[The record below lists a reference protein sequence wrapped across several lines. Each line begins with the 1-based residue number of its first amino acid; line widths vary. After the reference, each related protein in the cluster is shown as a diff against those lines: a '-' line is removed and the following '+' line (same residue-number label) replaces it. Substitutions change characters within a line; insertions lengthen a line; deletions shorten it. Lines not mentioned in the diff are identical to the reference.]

1 MKPDREIHSRA
12 FFIDG
17 IEPMKETREQILGK
31 AFDRHL
37 SVSAGAGSGKT
48 RVLVQRFIHILE
60 HHPGI
65 DLSSIVAITF
75 TRKAAAEMMK
85 RVMDAV
91 EVRLQDAIDNERIL
105 DVQMWSRIRQHISS
119 ARISTIDS
127 FCSQIVRN
135 FPLEAHVPHT
145 LIPLPKSKAAVM
157 RKQCIEDALIHF
169 LNGEH
174 PESELI
180 RRMFHAHHH
189 STITKALEYLMMK
202 GKLALSTLEEIVKN
216 EDDIIIQKSWNF
228 IRDEIG
234 ESFTIIFQAIDQLPG
249 YRNADFIAQEL
260 MNKWEE
266 LRVLKEDFTLGEF
279 DEKTLHF
286 LQLFELVNK
295 ELISKYMT
303 QKGETASQFKKY
315 SDQSIDEWIDEYF
328 PIISSLRKQV
338 EGLCIIGTIGLKH
351 GDSVVSAEKEA
362 LQFARLI
369 LEIALHATSS
379 FESQKR
385 NEGTLE
391 FSDIQTLAMELL
403 EHPEAGPKIR
413 SSIQFLMIDEFQDT
427 NAMQYELASRIV
439 RSLKE
444 EDEDHKVNLYI
455 VGDPKQSIYG
465 FRSADVRVFG
475 MATKDIQKANVNN
488 GKMNTSEELTED
500 EQKGMLSL
508 RVSFRLLPGIIAFV
522 NDLFSTLMGNVSI
535 DFEVAYEP
543 MIAGRNVSQE
553 LLESGEIG
561 SVTFLIHEVPKED
574 EKGMVDEAGLIASA
588 IKDIVQNKSRL
599 IWDSQKD
606 VDGKDSSYLRDAMYK
621 DCTVLYERRTMVNI
635 LMAALRAEGIPY
647 FTSGNKG
654 FYTSPAIVDIRN
666 YLTFL
671 SNPNDDLALASILI
685 SPFFS
690 VGDDALLAMRM
701 KYSDGSLWQNMVDY
715 IYEHDAA
722 NDIKKAYEILLGFR
736 DKAQT
741 MSLPILIHSMLEASH
756 WRNIVKRMDDG
767 EQWIVN
773 AEKLIGIAR
782 EFEQRGFR
790 HIHAFV
796 DELELSAEYDD
807 EPEAPIINSENAVNL
822 MTIHAS
828 KGLEFP
834 IVFLYDTNA
843 KERST
848 QPALYESEQFGIGLP
863 LIKEYRVAGSH
874 ETEPS
879 LLSLAITM
887 ERRSRLI
894 SEKKRLLY
902 VALTRAKDHV
912 YISTSYKQGKSFA
925 ERSMIHMI
933 SQYSSAFAS
942 LPSLDQGIYTFQTKL
957 IVQAD
962 EPEKEISIPIY
973 MQRTLNEVQ
982 SIQEVEK
989 KLYQTDLH
997 LFDKTKQEYKDE
1009 WYSISQF
1016 MMLEADEQEFRK
1028 KYVFGFPNAT
1038 IEHHAGFV
1046 NDEHHEDITSAQFG
1060 IMMHQALEHIQ
1071 KWVNEDDVNEDMI
1084 DSIIDTIIQNH
1095 MSHSVEK
1102 EEVKQRMRRL
1112 CHAIGTSNLIQ
1123 RHHSSLINVKT
1134 EYSLTIPIEDDFFC
1148 VIYDLMIENQ
1158 NGEWEIWDW
1167 KTNGCSTQEQVDIL
1181 TKRYTLQMRYYAYVL
1196 SLLKPGQFSYT
1207 ARLLFTNMI
1216 ATSTDESEW
1225 TRIIK
1230 VDLVD
1235 MPQIS
1240 EEIKSHISQ
1249 AKQSVLL

>member
-1 MKPDREIHSRA
+1 MKFIVGL
-12 FFIDG
+12 FFLDG
-17 IEPMKETREQILGK
+17 IETMKETREQVLGK

-75 TRKAAAEMMK
+75 TRKAAAEMLK

-91 EVRLQDAIDNERIL
+91 EVRLQDAISDERML
-105 DVQMWSRIRQHISS
+105 DVQMWARIRQHISS

-127 FCSQIVRN
+127 FCSQIVREY
-135 FPLEAHVPHT
+135 PLEANVPHT
-145 LIPLPKSKAAVM
+145 LTPLPKSKAVMM
-157 RKQCIEDALIHF
+157 RKECIEDALIHF
-169 LNGEH
+169 LNAEH
-174 PESELI
+174 PQSELI

-202 GKLALSTLEEIVKN
+202 GKLALTTLEDILKN
-216 EDDIIIQKSWNF
+216 EDDIIIQNAWKS

-234 ESFTIIFQAIDQLPG
+234 DSLSTIFQAVDQLPG
-249 YRNADFIAQEL
+249 YRNAEFIKQEL
-260 MNKWEE
+260 VNKWEE
-266 LRVLKEDFTLGEF
+266 LRVLKEDFTLGQF
-279 DEKTLHF
+279 DEKTMHF
-286 LQLFELVNK
+286 LQLFESTNK
-295 ELISKYMT
+295 DLIGKYIT
-303 QKGETASQFKKY
+303 QKGETAAQFKKY
-315 SDQSIDEWIDEYF
+315 SDQSIDEWINEYF
-328 PIISSLRKQV
+328 PIINSLRKQV

-351 GDSVVSAEKEA
+351 GNSVVSAEKEA

-385 NEGTLE
+385 KEGTLE

-488 GKMNTSEELTED
+488 GKMNTSDELTED

-522 NDLFSTLMGNVSI
+522 NDLFSRLMGNESI
-535 DFEVAYEP
+535 DYEVAYEP

-553 LLESGEIG
+553 LLDSGEIG
-561 SVTFLIHEVPKED
+561 SITFLIHEESKEEEQD
-574 EKGMVDEAGLIASA
+574 TVDEAGLIASA
-588 IKDIVQNKSRL
+588 IKDIVENKSRL

-606 VDGKDSSYLRDAMYK
+606 EDGKDIPYLREGMYK

-654 FYTSPAIVDIRN
+654 FYTSPSIVDIRN

-690 VGDDALLAMRM
+690 VSDDELFSIRM
-701 KYSDGSLWQNMVDY
+701 KYVDGGLWSNVVDY
-715 IYEHDAA
+715 VHEQDAVE
-722 NDIKKAYEILLGFR
+722 DVQKAYEILLGFR

-756 WRNIVKRMDDG
+756 WKNIVKRMDDG
-767 EQWIVN
+767 EQWIAN

-807 EPEAPIINSENAVNL
+807 EPEAPIINTENAVNL

-848 QPALYESEQFGIGLP
+848 QPALYESDQFGIGLP
-863 LIKEYRVAGSH
+863 LIKEYKVAGSH
-874 ETEPS
+874 ETEQS
-879 LLSLAITM
+879 LLSMAIGM
-887 ERRSRLI
+887 ERRSRLM

-912 YISTSYKQGKSFA
+912 FISTSHKQGKSFA
-925 ERSMIHMI
+925 ERSMIQMI
-933 SQYSSAFAS
+933 SQYSSAYAT
-942 LPSLDQGIYTFQTKL
+942 LPSLEQGSYSFQTTL
-957 IVQAD
+957 IVQDD
-962 EPEKEISIPIY
+962 ESEKEISIPIHI
-973 MQRTLNEVQ
+973 QRTLNEIQ
-982 SIQEVEK
+982 SMQKVEK
-989 KLYQTDLH
+989 KSYQSDLQ
-997 LFDKTKQEYKDE
+997 LFGKTQQEYKDE

-1046 NDEHHEDITSAQFG
+1046 NDEQHEDITSAQFG

-1071 KWVNEDDVNEDMI
+1071 KWGISTDVNEQMI
-1084 DSIIDTIIQNH
+1084 DSIIDDIIQNQ
-1095 MSHSVEK
+1095 MSHSLEK
-1102 EEVKQRMRRL
+1102 EEVKIRMRRL
-1112 CHAIGTSNLIQ
+1112 CHAIGTSNLMQ
-1123 RHHSSLINVKT
+1123 RHSFSINNAKT
-1134 EYSLTIPIEDDFFC
+1134 EYSLTIPVEEDFFC
-1148 VIYDLMIENQ
+1148 VIYDLLIENEK
-1158 NGEWEIWDW
+1158 GEWEIWDW

-1181 TKRYTLQMRYYAYVL
+1181 TERYALQMRYYAYVL
-1196 SLLKPGQFSYT
+1196 SLLKPGQQTYT
-1207 ARLLFTNMI
+1207 TRLLFTNMI
-1216 ATSTDESEW
+1216 AKSVDESEW
-1225 TRIIK
+1225 TRIIQI
-1230 VDLVD
+1230 DMVD
-1235 MPQIS
+1235 MPQIY
-1240 EEIKSHISQ
+1240 EEIKRHISQ

>member
-1 MKPDREIHSRA
+1 MKFIVGL
-12 FFIDG
+12 FFLDG
-17 IEPMKETREQILGK
+17 IETMKETREQILGK

-75 TRKAAAEMMK
+75 TRKAAAEMLK

-127 FCSQIVRN
+127 FCSQIVRE
-135 FPLEAHVPHT
+135 FPLEANVPHT
-145 LIPLPKSKAAVM
+145 LTPLPKSKAVMM

-169 LNGEH
+169 LNAEH
-174 PESELI
+174 PESDLI
-180 RRMFHAHHH
+180 RRMFNSHHH
-189 STITKALEYLMMK
+189 STITNALEYLMMK
-202 GKLALSTLEEIVKN
+202 GKLALTTLEEILKN
-216 EDDIIIQKSWNF
+216 DDDIIIQNAWKF
-228 IRDEIG
+228 IRNEIAD
-234 ESFTIIFQAIDQLPG
+234 SLTTLFQAVDQLPG
-249 YRNADFIAQEL
+249 YLNADFISQEL
-260 MNKWEE
+260 VNKWEE
-266 LRVLKEDFTLGEF
+266 LRVLKEDFTRGQF
-279 DEKTLHF
+279 DENTLHF
-286 LQLFELVNK
+286 LQLFETINK
-295 ELISKYMT
+295 ELIGKYIT
-303 QKGETASQFKKY
+303 QKGETSSLFRKY
-315 SDQSIDEWIDEYF
+315 SDHSIDAWKVEYV
-328 PIISSLRKQV
+328 PIINSLRKQV
-338 EGLCIIGTIGLKH
+338 EGLSIIGTIGLKY
-351 GDSVVSAEKEA
+351 GNTVLSAEEEA

-369 LEIALHATSS
+369 LDIALHATSS
-379 FESQKR
+379 FETQKR

-439 RSLKE
+439 RSLKD
-444 EDEDHKVNLYI
+444 EDDDHKVNLYI

-475 MATKDIQKANVNN
+475 MATKDIQKANINN
-488 GKMNTSEELTED
+488 GKINTNEELTED

-522 NDLFSTLMGNVSI
+522 NDLFSRLMGNESI
-535 DFEVAYEP
+535 DYEVAYEP

-561 SVTFLIHEVPKED
+561 SITFLLHEESKEEEQGMID
-574 EKGMVDEAGLIASA
+574 ESGLIASA
-588 IKDIVQNKSRL
+588 IKDIVENKSRM
-599 IWDSQKD
+599 IWDSQKGE
-606 VDGKDSSYLRDAMYK
+606 DGKDIPYLREAMYK

-690 VGDDALLAMRM
+690 VSDDELFSIRM
-701 KYSDGSLWQNMVDY
+701 KYVDGGLWSNVVDY
-715 IYEHDAA
+715 VHGQDAVE
-722 NDIKKAYEILLGFR
+722 NVQKAYEILLGFR

-767 EQWIVN
+767 EQWIAN

-807 EPEAPIINSENAVNL
+807 EPEAPIINTENAVNL

-848 QPALYESEQFGIGLP
+848 QPALYESDQFGIGLP
-863 LIKEYRVAGSH
+863 LIKEYKVAGSH
-874 ETEPS
+874 ETEQS
-879 LLSLAITM
+879 LLSMAIGM
-887 ERRSRLI
+887 ERRSRLM

-912 YISTSYKQGKSFA
+912 FISTSYKQGKSFA
-925 ERSMIHMI
+925 ERSMIQMI
-933 SQYSSAFAS
+933 SQYSSAYAT
-942 LPSLDQGIYTFQTKL
+942 LPSLEQGSYTFQTTL
-957 IVQAD
+957 IVQGD
-962 EPEKEISIPIY
+962 ESEKEISIPIHI
-973 MQRTLNEVQ
+973 QKTLNEIQ
-982 SIQEVEK
+982 SMQKVEK
-989 KLYQTDLH
+989 KSYQSDLQ
-997 LFDKTKQEYKDE
+997 LFGKTQQEYKDE

-1046 NDEHHEDITSAQFG
+1046 NDEQHEDITSAQFG

-1071 KWVNEDDVNEDMI
+1071 KWVNPNDVNEQMI
-1084 DSIIDTIIQNH
+1084 DSIIDDIIQNQ
-1095 MSHSVEK
+1095 MSHSLEK
-1102 EEVKQRMRRL
+1102 EGVKIRMRRL
-1112 CHAIGTSNLIQ
+1112 CHAIGTSDLMQ
-1123 RHHSSLINVKT
+1123 RHRFSISNAKT
-1134 EYSLTIPIEDDFFC
+1134 EYSLTIPVEEDFFC
-1148 VIYDLMIENQ
+1148 VIYDLLIENEK
-1158 NGEWEIWDW
+1158 GEWEIWDW

-1181 TKRYTLQMRYYAYVL
+1181 TERYALQMRYYAYVL
-1196 SLLKPGQFSYT
+1196 SLLKPGQQTYT
-1207 ARLLFTNMI
+1207 TRLLFTNMI
-1216 ATSTDESEW
+1216 AQSADESEW
-1225 TRIIK
+1225 TRSIQI
-1230 VDLVD
+1230 DMVD
-1235 MPQIS
+1235 MPQIY
-1240 EEIKSHISQ
+1240 EEIKRHISQ

>member
-1 MKPDREIHSRA
+1 MKFIVGL
-12 FFIDG
+12 FFLDG
-17 IEPMKETREQILGK
+17 IETMKETREQILGK

-127 FCSQIVRN
+127 FCSQIVRE
-135 FPLEAHVPHT
+135 FPLEANVPHT
-145 LIPLPKSKAAVM
+145 LSPLQKSKAVMM
-157 RKQCIEDALIHF
+157 RKQCIEDTLIHF
-169 LNGEH
+169 LNAEH
-174 PESELI
+174 PQSELI

-202 GKLALSTLEEIVKN
+202 GKLALATLEEILKN
-216 EDDIIIQKSWNF
+216 EDDIIIQNAWKS

-234 ESFTIIFQAIDQLPG
+234 DSLSTIFQAVDQLPG
-249 YRNADFIAQEL
+249 YRNADFIKQEL
-260 MNKWEE
+260 VYKWEE
-266 LRVLKEDFTLGEF
+266 LRVLKEDFTLGQF

-295 ELISKYMT
+295 ELISKYIT
-303 QKGETASQFKKY
+303 QKGETAVQFKKY

-338 EGLCIIGTIGLKH
+338 EGLCIIGRIGLKH
-351 GDSVVSAEKEA
+351 GNSVVSAEKEA

-488 GKMNTSEELTED
+488 GKMNTSDELTED

-522 NDLFSTLMGNVSI
+522 NDLFSRLMGNESI
-535 DFEVAYEP
+535 DYEVAYEP
-543 MIAGRNVSQE
+543 MIAGRNISQE

-561 SVTFLIHEVPKED
+561 SITFLIHEELKE
-574 EKGMVDEAGLIASA
+574 EESLVDEAGLITSA

-606 VDGKDSSYLRDAMYK
+606 EDGKDIPYLREGMYK

-690 VGDDALLAMRM
+690 VGDDALFAMRM
-701 KYSDGSLWQNMVDY
+701 KYTDGGLWQNMVDY
-715 IYEHDAA
+715 VHEHDAI
-722 NDIKKAYEILLGFR
+722 DDVKKAYEILLGFR

-767 EQWIVN
+767 EQWIAN
-773 AEKLIGIAR
+773 AEKLIVIAR

-848 QPALYESEQFGIGLP
+848 QPALYESDQFGIGLP

-874 ETEPS
+874 ETEQS
-879 LLSLAITM
+879 LLSMAIGM

-912 YISTSYKQGKSFA
+912 FISTSHRQGKSFA

-933 SQYSSAFAS
+933 SQYSSAYAT
-942 LPSLDQGIYTFQTKL
+942 LPSIEQGSYTFQTKL
-957 IVQAD
+957 IVQGD
-962 EPEKEISIPIY
+962 EQEKEISIPIHI
-973 MQRTLNEVQ
+973 QKTLNESQ
-982 SIQEVEK
+982 SMQEVEK
-989 KLYQTDLH
+989 KSYQGDLQ
-997 LFDKTKQEYKDE
+997 LFGTTKQEYKDE

-1046 NDEHHEDITSAQFG
+1046 NDENHEDITSAQFG

-1071 KWVNEDDVNEDMI
+1071 KWVNVADVNEVMI
-1084 DSIIDTIIQNH
+1084 DSIIDDIIQNH
-1095 MSHSVEK
+1095 MSYSLEK
-1102 EEVKQRMRRL
+1102 DMVKQRMRRL
-1112 CHAIGTSNLIQ
+1112 CHAIGTSNLMQ
-1123 RHHSSLINVKT
+1123 RHHTSLSNVKT

-1148 VIYDLMIENQ
+1148 VIYDLLIENE

-1167 KTNGCSTQEQVDIL
+1167 KTNGCSTQEQMDIL
-1181 TKRYTLQMRYYAYVL
+1181 TERYTLQMRYYAYVL
-1196 SLLKPGQFSYT
+1196 SLLKPGQFTYT
-1207 ARLLFTNMI
+1207 TRLLFTNMI
-1216 ATSTDESEW
+1216 AKSGDESEW
-1225 TRIIK
+1225 TRTIK
-1230 VDLVD
+1230 VDMVD
-1235 MPQIS
+1235 MPRIY
-1240 EEIKSHISQ
+1240 EEIKRHILQ

>member
-1 MKPDREIHSRA
+1 VKFIVGL
-12 FFIDG
+12 FFLDG
-17 IEPMKETREQILGK
+17 IETMKETREQILGK

-127 FCSQIVRN
+127 FCSQIVRE
-135 FPLEAHVPHT
+135 FPLEANVPHT
-145 LIPLPKSKAAVM
+145 LTPLQKSKAVMM
-157 RKQCIEDALIHF
+157 RKECIEDALIHF
-169 LNGEH
+169 LNAEH
-174 PESELI
+174 PQSELI

-202 GKLALSTLEEIVKN
+202 GKLALATLEEILKN
-216 EDDIIIQKSWNF
+216 EDDIIIQNAWKS

-234 ESFTIIFQAIDQLPG
+234 DSLSTLFQAIDQLPG
-249 YRNADFIAQEL
+249 YRNADFIKQEL
-260 MNKWEE
+260 VNKWEE
-266 LRVLKEDFTLGEF
+266 LRVLKEDFTLGQF

-295 ELISKYMT
+295 ELISKYIT
-303 QKGETASQFKKY
+303 QKGETATQFKKY

-338 EGLCIIGTIGLKH
+338 EGLRIIGTIGLKH

-362 LQFARLI
+362 LKFARLI

-522 NDLFSTLMGNVSI
+522 NDLFSRLMGNESI
-535 DFEVAYEP
+535 DYEVAYEP
-543 MIAGRNVSQE
+543 MIAGRNISQE

-561 SVTFLIHEVPKED
+561 SITFLIHEASKE
-574 EKGMVDEAGLIASA
+574 EESLVDEAGLIASA

-606 VDGKDSSYLRDAMYK
+606 EDGKDIPFLREGMYK

-690 VGDDALLAMRM
+690 VGDDALFAMRM
-701 KYSDGSLWQNMVDY
+701 KYTDGGLWQNMVDY
-715 IYEHDAA
+715 VHEHDAMDA
-722 NDIKKAYEILLGFR
+722 VKKAYEILLGFR

-767 EQWIVN
+767 EQWIAN

-848 QPALYESEQFGIGLP
+848 QPALYESDQFGIGLP

-874 ETEPS
+874 ETEQS
-879 LLSLAITM
+879 LLSMAIGM

-912 YISTSYKQGKSFA
+912 FISTSHKQGKSFA

-933 SQYSSAFAS
+933 SQYSSAYAI
-942 LPSLDQGIYTFQTKL
+942 LPSYEQGSYTFQTKL
-957 IVQAD
+957 IIQGD
-962 EPEKEISIPIY
+962 EQEKEISIPIHI
-973 MQRTLNEVQ
+973 QKTLNESQ
-982 SIQEVEK
+982 SMEEVEK
-989 KLYQTDLH
+989 KSYQGNLQ
-997 LFDKTKQEYKDE
+997 LFEKTKQEYKDE

-1046 NDEHHEDITSAQFG
+1046 NDENHEDITSAQFG

-1071 KWVNEDDVNEDMI
+1071 NWVNAAGVNEDMI
-1084 DSIIDTIIQNH
+1084 DSIIDDIIHNH
-1095 MSHSVEK
+1095 MSHSLEK
-1102 EEVKQRMRRL
+1102 DEVKQRMRRL
-1112 CHAIGTSNLIQ
+1112 CHAIGTSNLMQ
-1123 RHHSSLINVKT
+1123 RHQTSLINAKT
-1134 EYSLTIPIEDDFFC
+1134 EYSLTIPVEDDFFG
-1148 VIYDLMIENQ
+1148 VIYDLLIENE
-1158 NGEWEIWDW
+1158 NGELEIWDW
-1167 KTNGCSTQEQVDIL
+1167 KTNGCSTQEQMDIL
-1181 TKRYTLQMRYYAYVL
+1181 TERYTLQMRYYAYVL
-1196 SLLKPGQFSYT
+1196 SLLKPGQFTYT
-1207 ARLLFTNMI
+1207 TRLLFTNMI
-1216 ATSTDESEW
+1216 TKSGDESEW
-1225 TRIIK
+1225 TRTIK
-1230 VDLVD
+1230 VDMVD
-1235 MPQIS
+1235 MPRIY

>member
-1 MKPDREIHSRA
+1 
-12 FFIDG
+12 
-17 IEPMKETREQILGK
+17 MKETREQILGK

-127 FCSQIVRN
+127 FCSQIVRE
-135 FPLEAHVPHT
+135 FPLEANVPHT
-145 LIPLPKSKAAVM
+145 LTPLQKSKAVMM

-169 LNGEH
+169 LNAEH
-174 PESELI
+174 PQSELI

-202 GKLALSTLEEIVKN
+202 GKLALATLEEILKN
-216 EDDIIIQKSWNF
+216 EDDIIIQNAWKS

-234 ESFTIIFQAIDQLPG
+234 DSLSTLFQAIDQLPG
-249 YRNADFIAQEL
+249 YRNADFIKQEL
-260 MNKWEE
+260 VNKWEE
-266 LRVLKEDFTLGEF
+266 LRVLKEDFTLGQF

-295 ELISKYMT
+295 ELISKYIT
-303 QKGETASQFKKY
+303 QKGQTANHFRKY
-315 SDQSIDEWIDEYF
+315 SDQSIDDWIDEYF

-338 EGLCIIGTIGLKH
+338 EGLRIIGTIGLKH

-522 NDLFSTLMGNVSI
+522 NDLFSRLMGNESI
-535 DFEVAYEP
+535 DYEVAYEP
-543 MIAGRNVSQE
+543 MIAGRNISQE

-561 SVTFLIHEVPKED
+561 SITFLIHEASKE
-574 EKGMVDEAGLIASA
+574 EESLVDEAGLIASA

-606 VDGKDSSYLRDAMYK
+606 EDGKDIPYLREGMYK
-621 DCTVLYERRTMVNI
+621 DSTVLYERRTMVNI

-690 VGDDALLAMRM
+690 VGDDALFAMRM
-701 KYSDGSLWQNMVDY
+701 KYTDGGLWQNMVDY
-715 IYEHDAA
+715 VHEHDAI
-722 NDIKKAYEILLGFR
+722 DDVKKAYEILLGFR

-767 EQWIVN
+767 EQWIAN

-848 QPALYESEQFGIGLP
+848 QPALYESDQFGIGLP

-874 ETEPS
+874 ETEQS
-879 LLSLAITM
+879 LLSMAIGM

-912 YISTSYKQGKSFA
+912 FISTSHKQGKSFA

-933 SQYSSAFAS
+933 SQYSSAYAT
-942 LPSLDQGIYTFQTKL
+942 LPSIEQGSYTFQTKL
-957 IVQAD
+957 IIQGD
-962 EPEKEISIPIY
+962 EQEKEISIPVHI
-973 MQRTLNEVQ
+973 QKTLNESQ
-982 SIQEVEK
+982 SMQEVEK
-989 KLYQTDLH
+989 KSYQGDLQ
-997 LFDKTKQEYKDE
+997 LFEKTKQEYKDE

-1046 NDEHHEDITSAQFG
+1046 NDENHEDITSAQFG

-1071 KWVNEDDVNEDMI
+1071 KWVNVADVNEDMI
-1084 DSIIDTIIQNH
+1084 DSIIDDIIHNH
-1095 MSHSVEK
+1095 MSHSLEK
-1102 EEVKQRMRRL
+1102 DEVKQRMRRL
-1112 CHAIGTSNLIQ
+1112 CHEIGTSNLMQ
-1123 RHHSSLINVKT
+1123 RHQTSLINAKT
-1134 EYSLTIPIEDDFFC
+1134 EYSLTIPVEDDFFG
-1148 VIYDLMIENQ
+1148 VIYDLLIENE
-1158 NGEWEIWDW
+1158 NGELEIWDW
-1167 KTNGCSTQEQVDIL
+1167 KTNGCSTQEQMDIL
-1181 TKRYTLQMRYYAYVL
+1181 TERYTLQMRYYAYVL
-1196 SLLKPGQFSYT
+1196 SLLKPGQFTYT
-1207 ARLLFTNMI
+1207 TRLLFTNMI
-1216 ATSTDESEW
+1216 TKSGDESEW
-1225 TRIIK
+1225 TRTIK
-1230 VDLVD
+1230 VDMVD
-1235 MPQIS
+1235 MPRIY
-1240 EEIKSHISQ
+1240 EEIKRHILQ

>member
-1 MKPDREIHSRA
+1 MKFIVGL
-12 FFIDG
+12 FFSDG
-17 IEPMKETREQILGK
+17 IETMKETREQVLGK

-75 TRKAAAEMMK
+75 TRKAAAEMLK

-91 EVRLQDAIDNERIL
+91 EVRLQDAISDERML
-105 DVQMWSRIRQHISS
+105 DVQMWARIRQHISS

-127 FCSQIVRN
+127 FCSQIVREY
-135 FPLEAHVPHT
+135 PLEANVPHT
-145 LIPLPKSKAAVM
+145 LTPLPKSKAVMM
-157 RKQCIEDALIHF
+157 RKECIEDALVHF
-169 LNGEH
+169 LNAEH
-174 PESELI
+174 PQSELI

-202 GKLALSTLEEIVKN
+202 GKLALTTLEDILKN
-216 EDDIIIQKSWNF
+216 EDDIIIQNAWKS

-234 ESFTIIFQAIDQLPG
+234 DSLSTIFQAVDQLPG
-249 YRNADFIAQEL
+249 YRNAEFIKQEL
-260 MNKWEE
+260 VNKWEE
-266 LRVLKEDFTLGEF
+266 LRVLKEDFTLGQF
-279 DEKTLHF
+279 DEKTMHF
-286 LQLFELVNK
+286 LQLFESTNK
-295 ELISKYMT
+295 DLIGKYIT
-303 QKGETASQFKKY
+303 QKGETAAQFKKY
-315 SDQSIDEWIDEYF
+315 SDQSIDEWINEYF
-328 PIISSLRKQV
+328 PIINSLRKQV

-351 GDSVVSAEKEA
+351 GNSVVSAEKEA

-385 NEGTLE
+385 KEGTLE

-488 GKMNTSEELTED
+488 GKMNTSDELTED

-522 NDLFSTLMGNVSI
+522 NDLFSRLMGNESI
-535 DFEVAYEP
+535 DYEVAYEP

-553 LLESGEIG
+553 LLDSGEIG
-561 SVTFLIHEVPKED
+561 SITFLIHEESKEEEQD
-574 EKGMVDEAGLIASA
+574 TVDEAGLIASA
-588 IKDIVQNKSRL
+588 IKDIVENKSRL

-606 VDGKDSSYLRDAMYK
+606 EDGKDIPYLREGMYK

-654 FYTSPAIVDIRN
+654 FYTSPSIVDIRN

-690 VGDDALLAMRM
+690 VGDDALFAMRM

-715 IYEHDAA
+715 VYEHDAM
-722 NDIKKAYEILLGFR
+722 DDVKKAYEILLGFR

-767 EQWIVN
+767 EQWIAN

-848 QPALYESEQFGIGLP
+848 QPALYESDQFGIGLP

-874 ETEPS
+874 ETEQS
-879 LLSLAITM
+879 LLSMAIGM

-912 YISTSYKQGKSFA
+912 FISTSHKQGKSFA

-933 SQYSSAFAS
+933 SQYSSAYAT
-942 LPSLDQGIYTFQTKL
+942 LPSYEQGSYTFQTKL
-957 IVQAD
+957 IIQGD
-962 EPEKEISIPIY
+962 EQEKEISIPIHI
-973 MQRTLNEVQ
+973 QKTLNESQ

-989 KLYQTDLH
+989 KSYQGNLQ
-997 LFDKTKQEYKDE
+997 LFEKTKQEYKDE

-1028 KYVFGFPNAT
+1028 KYVFGFPNAR

-1046 NDEHHEDITSAQFG
+1046 NDENHEDITSAQFG

-1071 KWVNEDDVNEDMI
+1071 KWVNSNGVNEQMI
-1084 DSIIDTIIQNH
+1084 DSITDDIIHNH
-1095 MSHSVEK
+1095 ISHSLEK
-1102 EEVKQRMRRL
+1102 DEVKQRMQRL
-1112 CHAIGTSNLIQ
+1112 CHSIGNSNLLQ
-1123 RHHSSLINVKT
+1123 RHHSSFINSKT
-1134 EYSLTIPIEDDFFC
+1134 EYSLTIPVEDDFFG
-1148 VIYDLMIENQ
+1148 VIYDLLIENEK
-1158 NGEWEIWDW
+1158 GEWEIWDW

-1181 TKRYTLQMRYYAYVL
+1181 MERYALQMRYYAYVL
-1196 SLLKPGQFSYT
+1196 SLLKPGQFTYT
-1207 ARLLFTNMI
+1207 TRLLFTNMI
-1216 ATSTDESEW
+1216 AKSADESEW
-1225 TRIIK
+1225 TRIFKI
-1230 VDLVD
+1230 DIED
-1235 MPQIS
+1235 MPKIY
-1240 EEIKSHISQ
+1240 EEIKKHISQ

>member
-1 MKPDREIHSRA
+1 
-12 FFIDG
+12 
-17 IEPMKETREQILGK
+17 MKETREQVLGK

-105 DVQMWSRIRQHISS
+105 DVQMWARIRQHISS

-127 FCSQIVRN
+127 FCSQIVREY
-135 FPLEAHVPHT
+135 PLEANVPHT
-145 LIPLPKSKAAVM
+145 LTPLPKSKAVMM
-157 RKQCIEDALIHF
+157 RKECIEEALIHF
-169 LNGEH
+169 LNEEH
-174 PESELI
+174 PQSELI

-202 GKLALSTLEEIVKN
+202 GKLALTTLEEILKN
-216 EDDIIIQKSWNF
+216 EDDIIIQNAWKS

-234 ESFTIIFQAIDQLPG
+234 DSLSTIFQAIDQLPG
-249 YRNADFIAQEL
+249 YRNADFIKQEL
-260 MNKWEE
+260 VNKWEE
-266 LRVLKEDFTLGEF
+266 LRVLKDDFTLGQF

-286 LQLFELVNK
+286 LQLFVSINK
-295 ELISKYMT
+295 ELISKYIT
-303 QKGETASQFKKY
+303 QKGETAAQFKKY
-315 SDQSIDEWIDEYF
+315 SDQSIDEWINEYF

-338 EGLCIIGTIGLKH
+338 EGLCIIGTVGLKH

-369 LEIALHATSS
+369 LEIAMHATSS

-522 NDLFSTLMGNVSI
+522 NDLFSRLMGNESI
-535 DFEVAYEP
+535 DYEVAYEP

-561 SVTFLIHEVPKED
+561 SITFLIHEESKEEEQD
-574 EKGMVDEAGLIASA
+574 MVDEAGLIASA

-606 VDGKDSSYLRDAMYK
+606 EDGKEIPYLREGMYK

-690 VGDDALLAMRM
+690 VGDDALFAMRM
-701 KYSDGSLWQNMVDY
+701 KYSDGGLWQNMIEYVH
-715 IYEHDAA
+715 EHDAI
-722 NDIKKAYEILLGFR
+722 DDVKKAYEILLGFR

-767 EQWIVN
+767 EQWIAN

-848 QPALYESEQFGIGLP
+848 QPALYESDQFGIGLP

-874 ETEPS
+874 ETEQS
-879 LLSLAITM
+879 LLSMAIGM

-912 YISTSYKQGKSFA
+912 FISTSHKQGKSFA

-933 SQYSSAFAS
+933 SQYSSAYAT
-942 LPSLDQGIYTFQTKL
+942 LPSIEQGSYTFQTKL
-957 IVQAD
+957 IIQGD
-962 EPEKEISIPIY
+962 EQEKEISIPIHI
-973 MQRTLNEVQ
+973 QKTLNESQ
-982 SIQEVEK
+982 SMQEVEK
-989 KLYQTDLH
+989 KSYQGDLQ
-997 LFDKTKQEYKDE
+997 LFGKTKQEYKDE

-1016 MMLEADEQEFRK
+1016 MMLESDEQEFRK

-1046 NDEHHEDITSAQFG
+1046 NDENHEDITSAQFG

-1071 KWVNEDDVNEDMI
+1071 KWVNVADVNEVMI
-1084 DSIIDTIIQNH
+1084 DSIIDDIIQNH
-1095 MSHSVEK
+1095 MSHSLEK
-1102 EEVKQRMRRL
+1102 DEVKQRMRRL
-1112 CHAIGTSNLIQ
+1112 CHAIGTSNLMQ
-1123 RHHSSLINVKT
+1123 RHHTSLINIKT

-1148 VIYDLMIENQ
+1148 VIYDLLIENE

-1167 KTNGCSTQEQVDIL
+1167 KTNGCSTQEQMDIL
-1181 TKRYTLQMRYYAYVL
+1181 AERYTLQMRYYAYVL
-1196 SLLKPGQFSYT
+1196 SLLKPGQFTYT
-1207 ARLLFTNMI
+1207 TRLLFTNMI
-1216 ATSTDESEW
+1216 AKSADESEW
-1225 TRIIK
+1225 TKTIK
-1230 VDLVD
+1230 VDMVD
-1235 MPQIS
+1235 MPRIY
-1240 EEIKSHISQ
+1240 EEIRRHILQ

>member
-189 STITKALEYLMMK
+189 STITKALEYLMIK

-249 YRNADFIAQEL
+249 YRDADFITQEL
-260 MNKWEE
+260 VNKWEE
-266 LRVLKEDFTLGEF
+266 LRVLKEDFTIGEF

-286 LQLFELVNK
+286 LQLFESTNK
-295 ELISKYMT
+295 ELIGKYIT
-303 QKGETASQFKKY
+303 QKGETAVQFKKY
-315 SDQSIDEWIDEYF
+315 SDQSLDEWIHTF
-328 PIISSLRKQV
+328 SPIIQSLRKQV
-338 EGLCIIGTIGLKH
+338 TGLCIIGRIGLKH
-351 GDSVVSAEKEA
+351 GNSVVSAEKEA

-369 LEIALHATSS
+369 LDIAQHATSS

-522 NDLFSTLMGNVSI
+522 NDLFSTLMGNISI
-535 DFEVAYEP
+535 DYEVAYEP

-561 SVTFLIHEVPKED
+561 SITFLIHEVPKEEEQD
-574 EKGMVDEAGLIASA
+574 MVDEAGLIASA

-606 VDGKDSSYLRDAMYK
+606 EDGKDIPYLREGMYK

-701 KYSDGSLWQNMVDY
+701 KYTDGGLWQNMVDY
-715 IYEHDAA
+715 VHEHDAI
-722 NDIKKAYEILLGFR
+722 DDVKKAYEILLGFR

-767 EQWIVN
+767 EQWIAN

-1071 KWVNEDDVNEDMI
+1071 KWVNEDDVNEGMI

-1112 CHAIGTSNLIQ
+1112 CHAIGISNLIQ

-1181 TKRYTLQMRYYAYVL
+1181 TERYTLQMRYYAYVL

-1225 TRIIK
+1225 TRTIK

>member
-1 MKPDREIHSRA
+1 MKFIVGL
-12 FFIDG
+12 FFLDG
-17 IEPMKETREQILGK
+17 IETMKETREQVLGK

-105 DVQMWSRIRQHISS
+105 DVQMWARIRQHISS

-127 FCSQIVRN
+127 FCSQIVRE
-135 FPLEAHVPHT
+135 FPLEANVPHT
-145 LIPLPKSKAAVM
+145 LTPLPKSKAVMM
-157 RKQCIEDALIHF
+157 RKECIEDALIHF
-169 LNGEH
+169 LNAEH
-174 PESELI
+174 PQSELI

-202 GKLALSTLEEIVKN
+202 GKLALTTLQEILKN
-216 EDDIIIQKSWNF
+216 EDDIIIQNAWKS

-234 ESFTIIFQAIDQLPG
+234 DSLSTIFQAIDQLPG
-249 YRNADFIAQEL
+249 YRNADFIKQEL
-260 MNKWEE
+260 VNKWEE
-266 LRVLKEDFTLGEF
+266 LRVLKDDFTLGQF

-286 LQLFELVNK
+286 LQLFVSINK
-295 ELISKYMT
+295 ELISKYIT
-303 QKGETASQFKKY
+303 QKGETAAQFKKY
-315 SDQSIDEWIDEYF
+315 SDQSIDEWINEYF

-338 EGLCIIGTIGLKH
+338 EGLCIIGTVGLKH

-369 LEIALHATSS
+369 LEIAMHATSS

-522 NDLFSTLMGNVSI
+522 NDLFSRLMGNESI
-535 DFEVAYEP
+535 DYEVAYEP

-561 SVTFLIHEVPKED
+561 SITFLIHEESKEEEQD
-574 EKGMVDEAGLIASA
+574 MVDEAGLIASA

-606 VDGKDSSYLRDAMYK
+606 EDGKEIPYLREGMYK

-690 VGDDALLAMRM
+690 VGDDALFAMRM

-715 IYEHDAA
+715 VHEHDAMDA
-722 NDIKKAYEILLGFR
+722 VKKAYEILLGFR

-767 EQWIVN
+767 EQWIAN

-848 QPALYESEQFGIGLP
+848 QPALYESDQFGIGLP

-874 ETEPS
+874 ETEQS
-879 LLSLAITM
+879 LLSMAIGM

-912 YISTSYKQGKSFA
+912 FISTSHKQGKSFA
-925 ERSMIHMI
+925 ERSMIQMI
-933 SQYSSAFAS
+933 SQYSSAYAT
-942 LPSLDQGIYTFQTKL
+942 LPSIEQGSYTFQTKL
-957 IVQAD
+957 IIQGD
-962 EPEKEISIPIY
+962 EQEKEISIPIHI
-973 MQRTLNEVQ
+973 QRTLNESQ
-982 SIQEVEK
+982 SMQEVEK
-989 KLYQTDLH
+989 QSYQSNLQ
-997 LFDKTKQEYKDE
+997 LFEKTKQEYKDE

-1028 KYVFGFPNAT
+1028 KYVFGFPNAR

-1046 NDEHHEDITSAQFG
+1046 NDENHEDITSAQFG

-1071 KWVNEDDVNEDMI
+1071 KWVNVADVNEVMI
-1084 DSIIDTIIQNH
+1084 DSIIDDIIQNH
-1095 MSHSVEK
+1095 MSHSLEK
-1102 EEVKQRMRRL
+1102 DEVKQRMRRL
-1112 CHAIGTSNLIQ
+1112 CHAIGTSNHMQ
-1123 RHHSSLINVKT
+1123 RHHTSLINIKT

-1148 VIYDLMIENQ
+1148 VIYDLLIENE

-1167 KTNGCSTQEQVDIL
+1167 KTNGCSTQEQMDIL
-1181 TKRYTLQMRYYAYVL
+1181 TERYTLQMRYYAYVL
-1196 SLLKPGQFSYT
+1196 SLLKPGQFTYT
-1207 ARLLFTNMI
+1207 TRLLFTNMI
-1216 ATSTDESEW
+1216 AKSADESEW
-1225 TRIIK
+1225 TKTIK
-1230 VDLVD
+1230 VDMVD
-1235 MPQIS
+1235 MPRIY
-1240 EEIKSHISQ
+1240 EEIRRHILQ

>member
-1 MKPDREIHSRA
+1 MKFIVGL
-12 FFIDG
+12 FFLDG
-17 IEPMKETREQILGK
+17 IETMKETREQVLGK

-105 DVQMWSRIRQHISS
+105 DVQMWARIRQHISS

-127 FCSQIVRN
+127 FCSQIVREY
-135 FPLEAHVPHT
+135 PLEANVPHT
-145 LIPLPKSKAAVM
+145 LTPLPKSKAVMM
-157 RKQCIEDALIHF
+157 RKECIEDALIHF
-169 LNGEH
+169 LNAEH
-174 PESELI
+174 PQSELI

-202 GKLALSTLEEIVKN
+202 GKLALTTLQEILKN
-216 EDDIIIQKSWNF
+216 EDDIIIQNAWKS

-234 ESFTIIFQAIDQLPG
+234 DSLSTIFQAIDQLPG
-249 YRNADFIAQEL
+249 YRNADFIKQEL
-260 MNKWEE
+260 VNKWEE
-266 LRVLKEDFTLGEF
+266 LRVLKDDFTLGQF

-286 LQLFELVNK
+286 LQLFVSINK
-295 ELISKYMT
+295 ELISKYIT
-303 QKGETASQFKKY
+303 QKGETAAQFKKY
-315 SDQSIDEWIDEYF
+315 SDQSIDEWINEYF

-338 EGLCIIGTIGLKH
+338 EGLCIIGTVGLKH

-369 LEIALHATSS
+369 LEIAMHATSS

-522 NDLFSTLMGNVSI
+522 NDLFSRLMGNESI
-535 DFEVAYEP
+535 DYEVAYEP

-561 SVTFLIHEVPKED
+561 SITFLIHEESKEEEQD
-574 EKGMVDEAGLIASA
+574 MVDEAGLIASA

-606 VDGKDSSYLRDAMYK
+606 EDGKEIPYLREGMYK

-690 VGDDALLAMRM
+690 VGDDALFAMRM

-715 IYEHDAA
+715 VHEHDAMDA
-722 NDIKKAYEILLGFR
+722 VKKAYEILLGFR

-767 EQWIVN
+767 EQWIAN

-848 QPALYESEQFGIGLP
+848 QPALYESDQFGIGLP

-874 ETEPS
+874 ETEQS
-879 LLSLAITM
+879 LLSMAIGM

-912 YISTSYKQGKSFA
+912 FISTSHKQGKSFA
-925 ERSMIHMI
+925 ERSMIQMI
-933 SQYSSAFAS
+933 SQYSSAYAT
-942 LPSLDQGIYTFQTKL
+942 LPSIEQGSYTFQTKL
-957 IVQAD
+957 IIQGD
-962 EPEKEISIPIY
+962 EQEKEISIPIHI
-973 MQRTLNEVQ
+973 QRTLNESQ
-982 SIQEVEK
+982 SMQEVEK
-989 KLYQTDLH
+989 QSYQSNLQ
-997 LFDKTKQEYKDE
+997 LFEKTKQEYKDE

-1028 KYVFGFPNAT
+1028 KYVFGFPNAR

-1046 NDEHHEDITSAQFG
+1046 NDENHEDITSAQFG

-1071 KWVNEDDVNEDMI
+1071 KWVNAAGVNEDMI
-1084 DSIIDTIIQNH
+1084 DSIIDDIIQNH
-1095 MSHSVEK
+1095 MSHSLEK
-1102 EEVKQRMRRL
+1102 DEVKQRMRRL
-1112 CHAIGTSNLIQ
+1112 CHAIGTSNHMQ
-1123 RHHSSLINVKT
+1123 RHHTSLINIKT

-1148 VIYDLMIENQ
+1148 VIYDLLIENE

-1167 KTNGCSTQEQVDIL
+1167 KTNGCSTQEQMDIL
-1181 TKRYTLQMRYYAYVL
+1181 TERYTLQMRYYAYVL
-1196 SLLKPGQFSYT
+1196 SLLKPGQFTYT
-1207 ARLLFTNMI
+1207 TRLLFTNMI
-1216 ATSTDESEW
+1216 AKSADESEW
-1225 TRIIK
+1225 TKTIK
-1230 VDLVD
+1230 VDMVD
-1235 MPQIS
+1235 MPRIY
-1240 EEIKSHISQ
+1240 EEIRRHILQ

>member
-1 MKPDREIHSRA
+1 
-12 FFIDG
+12 
-17 IEPMKETREQILGK
+17 MKETREQILGK

-127 FCSQIVRN
+127 FCSQIVRE
-135 FPLEAHVPHT
+135 FPLEANVPHT
-145 LIPLPKSKAAVM
+145 LTPLQKSKAVMM
-157 RKQCIEDALIHF
+157 RKECIEDALIHF
-169 LNGEH
+169 LNAEH
-174 PESELI
+174 PQSELI

-202 GKLALSTLEEIVKN
+202 GKLALATLEEILKN
-216 EDDIIIQKSWNF
+216 EDDIIIQNAWKS
-228 IRDEIG
+228 IRDEIDD
-234 ESFTIIFQAIDQLPG
+234 SLSTIFQAVDQLPG
-249 YRNADFIAQEL
+249 YSNADFIKQEL
-260 MNKWEE
+260 VNKWEE
-266 LRVLKEDFTLGEF
+266 LRVLKEDFTLGQF

-286 LQLFELVNK
+286 LQLFESINK
-295 ELISKYMT
+295 ELISKYIT
-303 QKGETASQFKKY
+303 QKGETAVQFKKY

-328 PIISSLRKQV
+328 PIINSLRKQV

-522 NDLFSTLMGNVSI
+522 NDLFSRLMGNESI
-535 DFEVAYEP
+535 DYEVAYEP

-553 LLESGEIG
+553 LLDSGEIG
-561 SVTFLIHEVPKED
+561 SITFLIHEESKEEEQD
-574 EKGMVDEAGLIASA
+574 TVDEAGLIASA

-606 VDGKDSSYLRDAMYK
+606 EDGKDIPFLREGMYK

-690 VGDDALLAMRM
+690 VGDDALFAMRM
-701 KYSDGSLWQNMVDY
+701 KYSDGGLWQNMVDY
-715 IYEHDAA
+715 VHEHDAI
-722 NDIKKAYEILLGFR
+722 DDVKKAYEILLGFR

-767 EQWIVN
+767 EQWIAN

-848 QPALYESEQFGIGLP
+848 QPALYESDQFGIGLP

-874 ETEPS
+874 ETEQS
-879 LLSLAITM
+879 LLSMAIGM

-912 YISTSYKQGKSFA
+912 FISTSHKQGKSFA

-933 SQYSSAFAS
+933 SQYSSAYAT
-942 LPSLDQGIYTFQTKL
+942 LPSIEQGSYTFQTKL
-957 IVQAD
+957 IVQGD
-962 EPEKEISIPIY
+962 EQEKEISIPIHI
-973 MQRTLNEVQ
+973 QKTLNESQ
-982 SIQEVEK
+982 SMQEVEK
-989 KLYQTDLH
+989 KSYQGDLQ
-997 LFDKTKQEYKDE
+997 LFGTTKQEYKDE

-1046 NDEHHEDITSAQFG
+1046 NDENHEDITSAQFG

-1071 KWVNEDDVNEDMI
+1071 KWVNVADVNEDMI
-1084 DSIIDTIIQNH
+1084 DSIIDDIIRNH
-1095 MSHSVEK
+1095 MSHSLEK
-1102 EEVKQRMRRL
+1102 DVVKQRMRRL
-1112 CHAIGTSNLIQ
+1112 CHAIGTSNLMQ
-1123 RHHSSLINVKT
+1123 RHHTSLINVKT

-1148 VIYDLMIENQ
+1148 VIYDLLIENE

-1167 KTNGCSTQEQVDIL
+1167 KTNGCSTQEQMDIL
-1181 TKRYTLQMRYYAYVL
+1181 TERYTLQMRYYAYVL
-1196 SLLKPGQFSYT
+1196 SLLKPGQFTYT
-1207 ARLLFTNMI
+1207 TRLLFTNMI
-1216 ATSTDESEW
+1216 AKSADESEW
-1225 TRIIK
+1225 TRTIK
-1230 VDLVD
+1230 VDMVN
-1235 MPQIS
+1235 MPRIY
-1240 EEIKSHISQ
+1240 EEIKRHILQ

>member
-1 MKPDREIHSRA
+1 MKFIVGL
-12 FFIDG
+12 FFLDG
-17 IEPMKETREQILGK
+17 IETMKETREQILGK

-105 DVQMWSRIRQHISS
+105 DVQIWSRIRQHISS

-127 FCSQIVRN
+127 FCSQIVRE
-135 FPLEAHVPHT
+135 FPLEANVPHT
-145 LIPLPKSKAAVM
+145 LTPLQKSKAVMM
-157 RKQCIEDALIHF
+157 RKQCIEDTLIQF
-169 LNGEH
+169 LNAEH
-174 PESELI
+174 PQSELI

-202 GKLALSTLEEIVKN
+202 GKLALATLEEILKN
-216 EDDIIIQKSWNF
+216 EDDIIIQNAWKS

-234 ESFTIIFQAIDQLPG
+234 DSLSTIFQAVDQLPG
-249 YRNADFIAQEL
+249 YRNADFIKQEL
-260 MNKWEE
+260 VYKWEE
-266 LRVLKEDFTLGEF
+266 LRVLKEDFTLGQF

-295 ELISKYMT
+295 ELISKYIT
-303 QKGETASQFKKY
+303 QKGETAVQFKKY

-338 EGLCIIGTIGLKH
+338 EGLRIIGTIGLKH

-488 GKMNTSEELTED
+488 GKMNTSDELTED

-522 NDLFSTLMGNVSI
+522 NDLFSRLMGNESI
-535 DFEVAYEP
+535 DYEVAYEP
-543 MIAGRNVSQE
+543 MIAGRNISQE

-561 SVTFLIHEVPKED
+561 SITFLIHEELKE
-574 EKGMVDEAGLIASA
+574 EESLVDEAGLIASA

-606 VDGKDSSYLRDAMYK
+606 EDGKDIPYLREGLYK

-690 VGDDALLAMRM
+690 VGDDALFAMRM
-701 KYSDGSLWQNMVDY
+701 KYTDGGLWQNMVDY
-715 IYEHDAA
+715 VHEHDAI
-722 NDIKKAYEILLGFR
+722 DDVKKAYEILLGFR

-767 EQWIVN
+767 EQWIAN

-848 QPALYESEQFGIGLP
+848 QPALYESDQFGIGLP

-874 ETEPS
+874 ETEQS
-879 LLSLAITM
+879 LLSMAIGM

-912 YISTSYKQGKSFA
+912 FISTSHKQGKSFA

-933 SQYSSAFAS
+933 SQYSSAYAT
-942 LPSLDQGIYTFQTKL
+942 LPSIEQGNYTFQTKL
-957 IVQAD
+957 IVQGD
-962 EPEKEISIPIY
+962 EQEKEISIPIHI
-973 MQRTLNEVQ
+973 QRTLKEAQ
-982 SIQEVEK
+982 SMEEVEK
-989 KLYQTDLH
+989 KSYQGDLQ
-997 LFDKTKQEYKDE
+997 LFGTTKQEYKDE

-1046 NDEHHEDITSAQFG
+1046 NDENHEDITSAQFG

-1071 KWVNEDDVNEDMI
+1071 KWVNVADVNEDMI
-1084 DSIIDTIIQNH
+1084 DSIIDDIIQNH
-1095 MSHSVEK
+1095 MSYSLEK
-1102 EEVKQRMRRL
+1102 DMVKQRMRRL
-1112 CHAIGTSNLIQ
+1112 CHAIGTSNLMQ
-1123 RHHSSLINVKT
+1123 RHHTSLINVKT

-1148 VIYDLMIENQ
+1148 VIYDLLIENE

-1167 KTNGCSTQEQVDIL
+1167 KTNGCSTQEQMDIL
-1181 TKRYTLQMRYYAYVL
+1181 TERYTLQMRYYAYVL
-1196 SLLKPGQFSYT
+1196 SLLKPGQFTYT
-1207 ARLLFTNMI
+1207 TRLLFTNMI
-1216 ATSTDESEW
+1216 AKSGDESEW
-1225 TRIIK
+1225 TRTIK
-1230 VDLVD
+1230 VDMVD
-1235 MPQIS
+1235 MPRIY
-1240 EEIKSHISQ
+1240 EEIKRHILQ

>member
-1 MKPDREIHSRA
+1 
-12 FFIDG
+12 
-17 IEPMKETREQILGK
+17 MKETREQILGK

-127 FCSQIVRN
+127 FCSQIVREY
-135 FPLEAHVPHT
+135 PLEANVPHT
-145 LIPLPKSKAAVM
+145 LTPLPKSKAVMM
-157 RKQCIEDALIHF
+157 RKECIEDALVHF
-169 LNGEH
+169 LNAEH
-174 PESELI
+174 PQSELI

-202 GKLALSTLEEIVKN
+202 GKLALATLEEILKN
-216 EDDIIIQKSWNF
+216 EDDIIIQNAWKS
-228 IRDEIG
+228 IRDEIDD
-234 ESFTIIFQAIDQLPG
+234 SLSTIFQAVDQLPG
-249 YRNADFIAQEL
+249 YSNADFIKQEL
-260 MNKWEE
+260 VNKWEE
-266 LRVLKEDFTLGEF
+266 LRVLKEDFTLGQF

-286 LQLFELVNK
+286 LQLFESINK
-295 ELISKYMT
+295 ELISKYIT
-303 QKGETASQFKKY
+303 QKGETAVQFKKY

-328 PIISSLRKQV
+328 PIINSLRKQV

-522 NDLFSTLMGNVSI
+522 NDLFSRLMGNESI
-535 DFEVAYEP
+535 DYEVAYEP

-553 LLESGEIG
+553 LLDSGEIG
-561 SVTFLIHEVPKED
+561 SITFLIHEESKEEEQD
-574 EKGMVDEAGLIASA
+574 TVDEAGLIASA

-606 VDGKDSSYLRDAMYK
+606 EDGKDIPFLREGMYK

-635 LMAALRAEGIPY
+635 LMGALRAEGIPY

-690 VGDDALLAMRM
+690 VGDDALFAMRM
-701 KYSDGSLWQNMVDY
+701 EYSDGGLWQNMVDY
-715 IYEHDAA
+715 VHEHDAI
-722 NDIKKAYEILLGFR
+722 DDVKKAYEILLGFR

-767 EQWIVN
+767 EQWIAN

-848 QPALYESEQFGIGLP
+848 QPALYESDQFGIGLP

-874 ETEPS
+874 ETEQS
-879 LLSLAITM
+879 LLSMAIGM

-912 YISTSYKQGKSFA
+912 FISTSHKQGKSFA
-925 ERSMIHMI
+925 ERSMIQMI
-933 SQYSSAFAS
+933 SQYSSAYAT
-942 LPSLDQGIYTFQTKL
+942 LPSIEQGSYTFQTKL
-957 IVQAD
+957 IVQGD
-962 EPEKEISIPIY
+962 EQEKEISIPIHI
-973 MQRTLNEVQ
+973 QKTLNESQ
-982 SIQEVEK
+982 SMQEVEK
-989 KLYQTDLH
+989 KSYQGDLQ
-997 LFDKTKQEYKDE
+997 LFGTTKQEYKDE

-1046 NDEHHEDITSAQFG
+1046 NDENHEDITSAQFG

-1071 KWVNEDDVNEDMI
+1071 KWVNVADVNEDMI
-1084 DSIIDTIIQNH
+1084 DSIIDDIIHNH
-1095 MSHSVEK
+1095 MSHSLEK
-1102 EEVKQRMRRL
+1102 DVVKQRMRRL
-1112 CHAIGTSNLIQ
+1112 CHAIGTSNLMQ
-1123 RHHSSLINVKT
+1123 RHHTSLINVKT

-1148 VIYDLMIENQ
+1148 VIYDLLIENE

-1167 KTNGCSTQEQVDIL
+1167 KTNGCSTQEQMDIL
-1181 TKRYTLQMRYYAYVL
+1181 TERYTLQMRYYAYVL
-1196 SLLKPGQFSYT
+1196 SLLKPGQFTYT
-1207 ARLLFTNMI
+1207 TRLLFTNMI
-1216 ATSTDESEW
+1216 AKSADESEW
-1225 TRIIK
+1225 TRTIK
-1230 VDLVD
+1230 VDMVN
-1235 MPQIS
+1235 MPRIY
-1240 EEIKSHISQ
+1240 EEIKRHILQ

>member
-1 MKPDREIHSRA
+1 MKFIVGL
-12 FFIDG
+12 FFLDG
-17 IEPMKETREQILGK
+17 IETMKETREQVLGK

-105 DVQMWSRIRQHISS
+105 DVQMWARIRQHISS

-127 FCSQIVRN
+127 FCSQIVREY
-135 FPLEAHVPHT
+135 PLEANVPHT
-145 LIPLPKSKAAVM
+145 LTPLPKSKAVMM
-157 RKQCIEDALIHF
+157 RKECIEEALIHF
-169 LNGEH
+169 LNEEH
-174 PESELI
+174 PQSELI

-202 GKLALSTLEEIVKN
+202 GKLALTTLEEILKN
-216 EDDIIIQKSWNF
+216 EDDIIIQNAWKS

-234 ESFTIIFQAIDQLPG
+234 DSLSTIFQAIDQLPG
-249 YRNADFIAQEL
+249 YRNADFIKQEL
-260 MNKWEE
+260 VNKWEE
-266 LRVLKEDFTLGEF
+266 LRVLKDDFTLGQF

-286 LQLFELVNK
+286 LQLFVSINK
-295 ELISKYMT
+295 ELISKYIT
-303 QKGETASQFKKY
+303 QKGETAAQFKKY
-315 SDQSIDEWIDEYF
+315 SDQSIDEWINEYF

-338 EGLCIIGTIGLKH
+338 EGLCIIGTVGLKH

-369 LEIALHATSS
+369 LEIAMHATSS

-522 NDLFSTLMGNVSI
+522 NDLFSRLMGNESI
-535 DFEVAYEP
+535 DYEVAYEP

-561 SVTFLIHEVPKED
+561 SITFLIHEESKEEEQD
-574 EKGMVDEAGLIASA
+574 MVDEAGLIASA

-606 VDGKDSSYLRDAMYK
+606 EDGKEIPYLREGMYK

-690 VGDDALLAMRM
+690 VGDDALFAMRM
-701 KYSDGSLWQNMVDY
+701 KYSDGGLWQNMIEYVH
-715 IYEHDAA
+715 EHDAI
-722 NDIKKAYEILLGFR
+722 DDVKKAYEILLGFR

-767 EQWIVN
+767 EQWIAN

-848 QPALYESEQFGIGLP
+848 QPALYESDQFGIGLP

-874 ETEPS
+874 ETEQS
-879 LLSLAITM
+879 LLSMAIGM

-912 YISTSYKQGKSFA
+912 FISTSHKQGKSFA

-933 SQYSSAFAS
+933 SQYSSAYAT
-942 LPSLDQGIYTFQTKL
+942 LPSIEQGSYTFQTKL
-957 IVQAD
+957 IIQGD
-962 EPEKEISIPIY
+962 EQEKEISIPIHI
-973 MQRTLNEVQ
+973 QKTLNESQ
-982 SIQEVEK
+982 SMQEVEK
-989 KLYQTDLH
+989 KSYQGDLQ
-997 LFDKTKQEYKDE
+997 LFGKTKQEYKDE

-1016 MMLEADEQEFRK
+1016 MMLESDEQEFRK

-1046 NDEHHEDITSAQFG
+1046 NDENHEDITSAQFG

-1071 KWVNEDDVNEDMI
+1071 KWVNVADVNEVMI
-1084 DSIIDTIIQNH
+1084 DSIIDDIIQNH
-1095 MSHSVEK
+1095 MSHSLEK
-1102 EEVKQRMRRL
+1102 DEVKQRMRRL
-1112 CHAIGTSNLIQ
+1112 CHAIGTSNLMQ
-1123 RHHSSLINVKT
+1123 RHHTSLINIKT

-1148 VIYDLMIENQ
+1148 VIYDLLIENE

-1167 KTNGCSTQEQVDIL
+1167 KTNGCSTQEQMDIL
-1181 TKRYTLQMRYYAYVL
+1181 AERYTLQMRYYAYVL
-1196 SLLKPGQFSYT
+1196 SLLKPGQFTYT
-1207 ARLLFTNMI
+1207 TRLLFTNMI
-1216 ATSTDESEW
+1216 AKSADESEW
-1225 TRIIK
+1225 TKTIK
-1230 VDLVD
+1230 VDMVD
-1235 MPQIS
+1235 MPRIY
-1240 EEIKSHISQ
+1240 EEIRRHILQ

>member
-1 MKPDREIHSRA
+1 VKFIVGL
-12 FFIDG
+12 FFLDG
-17 IEPMKETREQILGK
+17 IETMKETREQILGK

-127 FCSQIVRN
+127 FCSQIVRE
-135 FPLEAHVPHT
+135 FPLEANVPHT
-145 LIPLPKSKAAVM
+145 LSPLQKSKAVMM
-157 RKQCIEDALIHF
+157 RKQCIEDTLIHF
-169 LNGEH
+169 LNAEH
-174 PESELI
+174 PQSELI

-202 GKLALSTLEEIVKN
+202 GKLALATLEEILKN
-216 EDDIIIQKSWNF
+216 EDDIIIQNAWKS

-234 ESFTIIFQAIDQLPG
+234 DSLSTIFQAVDQLPG
-249 YRNADFIAQEL
+249 YRNADFIKQEL
-260 MNKWEE
+260 VYKWEE
-266 LRVLKEDFTLGEF
+266 LRVLKEDFTLGQF

-295 ELISKYMT
+295 ELISKYIT
-303 QKGETASQFKKY
+303 QKGETAVQFKKY

-338 EGLCIIGTIGLKH
+338 EGLCIIGRIGLKH
-351 GDSVVSAEKEA
+351 GNSVVSAEKEA

-522 NDLFSTLMGNVSI
+522 NDLFSRLMGNESI
-535 DFEVAYEP
+535 DYEVAYEP
-543 MIAGRNVSQE
+543 MIAGRNISQE

-561 SVTFLIHEVPKED
+561 SITFLIHEELKE
-574 EKGMVDEAGLIASA
+574 EESLVDEAGLITSA

-606 VDGKDSSYLRDAMYK
+606 EDGKDIPYLREGMYK

-690 VGDDALLAMRM
+690 VGDDALFAMRM
-701 KYSDGSLWQNMVDY
+701 KYTDGGLWQNMVDY
-715 IYEHDAA
+715 VHEHDAI
-722 NDIKKAYEILLGFR
+722 DDVKKAYEILLGFR

-767 EQWIVN
+767 EQWIAN
-773 AEKLIGIAR
+773 AEKLIVIAR

-848 QPALYESEQFGIGLP
+848 QPALYESDQFGIGLP

-874 ETEPS
+874 ETEQS
-879 LLSLAITM
+879 LLSMAIGM

-912 YISTSYKQGKSFA
+912 FISTSHRQGKSFA

-933 SQYSSAFAS
+933 SQYSSAYAT
-942 LPSLDQGIYTFQTKL
+942 LPSIEQGSYTFQTKL
-957 IVQAD
+957 IVQGD
-962 EPEKEISIPIY
+962 EQEKEISIPIHI
-973 MQRTLNEVQ
+973 QKTLNESQ
-982 SIQEVEK
+982 SMQEVEK
-989 KLYQTDLH
+989 KSYQGDLQ
-997 LFDKTKQEYKDE
+997 LFGTTKQEYKDE

-1046 NDEHHEDITSAQFG
+1046 NDENHEDITSAQFG

-1071 KWVNEDDVNEDMI
+1071 KWVNVADVNEVMI
-1084 DSIIDTIIQNH
+1084 DSIIDDIIQNH
-1095 MSHSVEK
+1095 MSYSLEK
-1102 EEVKQRMRRL
+1102 DMVKQRMRRL
-1112 CHAIGTSNLIQ
+1112 CQSIGTSNLMQ
-1123 RHHSSLINVKT
+1123 RHHSSLSNVKT

-1148 VIYDLMIENQ
+1148 VIYDLLIENE

-1167 KTNGCSTQEQVDIL
+1167 KTNGCSTQEQMDIL
-1181 TKRYTLQMRYYAYVL
+1181 TERYTLQMRYYAYVL
-1196 SLLKPGQFSYT
+1196 SLLKPGQFTYT
-1207 ARLLFTNMI
+1207 TRLLFTNMI
-1216 ATSTDESEW
+1216 AKSGDESEW
-1225 TRIIK
+1225 TRTIK
-1230 VDLVD
+1230 VDMVD
-1235 MPQIS
+1235 MPRIY
-1240 EEIKSHISQ
+1240 EEIKRHILQ

>member
-1 MKPDREIHSRA
+1 MKFIVGL
-12 FFIDG
+12 FFLDG
-17 IEPMKETREQILGK
+17 IETMKETREQVLGK

-105 DVQMWSRIRQHISS
+105 DVQMWARIRQHISS

-127 FCSQIVRN
+127 FCSQIVREY
-135 FPLEAHVPHT
+135 PLEANVPHT
-145 LIPLPKSKAAVM
+145 LTPLPKSKAVMM
-157 RKQCIEDALIHF
+157 RKECIEDALIHF
-169 LNGEH
+169 LNAEH
-174 PESELI
+174 PQSELI

-202 GKLALSTLEEIVKN
+202 GKLALTTLQEILKN
-216 EDDIIIQKSWNF
+216 EDDIIIQNAWKS

-234 ESFTIIFQAIDQLPG
+234 DSLSTIFQAIDQLPG
-249 YRNADFIAQEL
+249 YRNADFIKQEL
-260 MNKWEE
+260 VNKWEE
-266 LRVLKEDFTLGEF
+266 LRVLKDDFTLGQF

-286 LQLFELVNK
+286 LQLFVSINK
-295 ELISKYMT
+295 ELISKYIT
-303 QKGETASQFKKY
+303 QKGETAAQFKKY
-315 SDQSIDEWIDEYF
+315 SDQSIDEWINEYF

-338 EGLCIIGTIGLKH
+338 EGLCIIGTVGLKH

-369 LEIALHATSS
+369 LEIAMHATSS

-522 NDLFSTLMGNVSI
+522 NDLFSRLMGNESI
-535 DFEVAYEP
+535 DYEVAYEP

-561 SVTFLIHEVPKED
+561 SITFLIHEESKEEEQD
-574 EKGMVDEAGLIASA
+574 MVDEAGLIASA

-606 VDGKDSSYLRDAMYK
+606 EDGKEIPYLREGMYK

-690 VGDDALLAMRM
+690 VGDDALFAMRM

-715 IYEHDAA
+715 VHEHDAMDA
-722 NDIKKAYEILLGFR
+722 VKKAYEILLGFR

-767 EQWIVN
+767 EQWIAN

-848 QPALYESEQFGIGLP
+848 QPALYESDQFGIGLP

-874 ETEPS
+874 ETEQS
-879 LLSLAITM
+879 LLSMAIGM

-912 YISTSYKQGKSFA
+912 FISTSHKQGKSFA

-933 SQYSSAFAS
+933 SQYSSAYAT
-942 LPSLDQGIYTFQTKL
+942 LPSIEQGSYTFQTKL
-957 IVQAD
+957 IIQGD
-962 EPEKEISIPIY
+962 EQEKEISIPIHI
-973 MQRTLNEVQ
+973 QRTLNESQ
-982 SIQEVEK
+982 SMQEVEK
-989 KLYQTDLH
+989 QSYQSNLQ
-997 LFDKTKQEYKDE
+997 LFEKTKQEYKDE

-1028 KYVFGFPNAT
+1028 KYVFGFPNAR

-1046 NDEHHEDITSAQFG
+1046 NDENHEDITSAQFG

-1071 KWVNEDDVNEDMI
+1071 KWVNAAGVNEDMI
-1084 DSIIDTIIQNH
+1084 DSIIDDIIQNH
-1095 MSHSVEK
+1095 MSHSLEK
-1102 EEVKQRMRRL
+1102 DEVKQRMRRL
-1112 CHAIGTSNLIQ
+1112 CHAIGTSNLMQ
-1123 RHHSSLINVKT
+1123 RHHTSLINIKT

-1148 VIYDLMIENQ
+1148 VIYDLLIENE

-1167 KTNGCSTQEQVDIL
+1167 KTNGCSTQEQMDIL
-1181 TKRYTLQMRYYAYVL
+1181 TERYTLQMRYYAYVL
-1196 SLLKPGQFSYT
+1196 SLLKPGQFTYT
-1207 ARLLFTNMI
+1207 TRLLFTNMI
-1216 ATSTDESEW
+1216 AKSADESEW
-1225 TRIIK
+1225 TKTIK
-1230 VDLVD
+1230 VDMVD
-1235 MPQIS
+1235 MPRIY
-1240 EEIKSHISQ
+1240 EEIRRHILQ

>member
-1 MKPDREIHSRA
+1 MKFIVGL
-12 FFIDG
+12 FFLDG
-17 IEPMKETREQILGK
+17 IETMKETREQVLGK

-105 DVQMWSRIRQHISS
+105 DVQMWARIRQHISS

-127 FCSQIVRN
+127 FCSQIVREY
-135 FPLEAHVPHT
+135 PLEANVPHT
-145 LIPLPKSKAAVM
+145 LTPLPKSKAVMM
-157 RKQCIEDALIHF
+157 RKECIEEALIHF
-169 LNGEH
+169 LNEEH
-174 PESELI
+174 PQSELI

-202 GKLALSTLEEIVKN
+202 GKLALTTLEEILKN
-216 EDDIIIQKSWNF
+216 EDDIIIQNAWKS

-234 ESFTIIFQAIDQLPG
+234 DSLSTIFQAIDQVPG
-249 YRNADFIAQEL
+249 YRNADFIKQEL
-260 MNKWEE
+260 VNKWEE
-266 LRVLKEDFTLGEF
+266 LRVLKDDFTLGQF

-286 LQLFELVNK
+286 LQLFVSINK
-295 ELISKYMT
+295 ELISKYIT
-303 QKGETASQFKKY
+303 QKGETAAQFKKY
-315 SDQSIDEWIDEYF
+315 SDQSIDEWINEYF

-338 EGLCIIGTIGLKH
+338 EGLCIIGTVGLKH

-369 LEIALHATSS
+369 LEIAMHATSS

-522 NDLFSTLMGNVSI
+522 NDLFSRLMGNESI
-535 DFEVAYEP
+535 DYEVAYEP

-561 SVTFLIHEVPKED
+561 SITFLIHEESKEEEQD
-574 EKGMVDEAGLIASA
+574 MVDEAGLIASA

-606 VDGKDSSYLRDAMYK
+606 EDGKEIPYLREGMYK

-690 VGDDALLAMRM
+690 VGDDALFAMRM
-701 KYSDGSLWQNMVDY
+701 KYSDGGLWQNMIEYVH
-715 IYEHDAA
+715 EHDAI
-722 NDIKKAYEILLGFR
+722 DDVKKAYEILLGFR

-767 EQWIVN
+767 EQWIAN

-848 QPALYESEQFGIGLP
+848 QPALYESDQFGIGLP

-874 ETEPS
+874 ETEQS
-879 LLSLAITM
+879 LLSMAIGM

-912 YISTSYKQGKSFA
+912 FISTSHKQGKSFA

-933 SQYSSAFAS
+933 SQYSSAYAT
-942 LPSLDQGIYTFQTKL
+942 LPSIEQGSYTFQTKL
-957 IVQAD
+957 IIQGD
-962 EPEKEISIPIY
+962 EQEKEISIPIHI
-973 MQRTLNEVQ
+973 QKTLNESQ
-982 SIQEVEK
+982 SMQEVEK
-989 KLYQTDLH
+989 KSYQGDLQ
-997 LFDKTKQEYKDE
+997 LFGKTKQEYKDE

-1016 MMLEADEQEFRK
+1016 MMLESDEQEFRK

-1046 NDEHHEDITSAQFG
+1046 NDENHEDITSAQFG

-1071 KWVNEDDVNEDMI
+1071 KWVNVADVNEVMI
-1084 DSIIDTIIQNH
+1084 DSIIDDIIQNH
-1095 MSHSVEK
+1095 MSHSLEK
-1102 EEVKQRMRRL
+1102 DEVKQRMRRL
-1112 CHAIGTSNLIQ
+1112 CHAIGTSNLMQ
-1123 RHHSSLINVKT
+1123 RHHTSLINIKT

-1148 VIYDLMIENQ
+1148 VIYDLLIENE

-1167 KTNGCSTQEQVDIL
+1167 KTNGCSTQEQMDIL
-1181 TKRYTLQMRYYAYVL
+1181 AERYTLQMRYYAYVL
-1196 SLLKPGQFSYT
+1196 SLLKPGQFTYT
-1207 ARLLFTNMI
+1207 TRLLFTNMI
-1216 ATSTDESEW
+1216 AKSADESEW
-1225 TRIIK
+1225 TKTIK
-1230 VDLVD
+1230 VDMVD
-1235 MPQIS
+1235 MPRIY
-1240 EEIKSHISQ
+1240 EEIRRHILQ

>member
-1 MKPDREIHSRA
+1 MKFIVGL
-12 FFIDG
+12 FFLDG
-17 IEPMKETREQILGK
+17 IETMKETREQVLGK

-105 DVQMWSRIRQHISS
+105 DVQMWARIRQHISS

-127 FCSQIVRN
+127 FCSQIVREY
-135 FPLEAHVPHT
+135 PLEANVPHT
-145 LIPLPKSKAAVM
+145 LTPLPKSKAVMM
-157 RKQCIEDALIHF
+157 RKECIEDALIHF
-169 LNGEH
+169 LNAEH
-174 PESELI
+174 PQSELI

-202 GKLALSTLEEIVKN
+202 GKLALTTLQEILKN
-216 EDDIIIQKSWNF
+216 EDDIIIQNAWKS

-234 ESFTIIFQAIDQLPG
+234 DSLSTIFQAIDQLPG
-249 YRNADFIAQEL
+249 YRNADFIKQEL
-260 MNKWEE
+260 VNKWEE
-266 LRVLKEDFTLGEF
+266 LRVLKDDFTLGQF

-286 LQLFELVNK
+286 LQLFVSINK
-295 ELISKYMT
+295 ELISKYIT
-303 QKGETASQFKKY
+303 QKGETAAQFKKY
-315 SDQSIDEWIDEYF
+315 SDQSIDEWINEYF

-338 EGLCIIGTIGLKH
+338 EGLCIIGTVGLKH

-369 LEIALHATSS
+369 LEIAMHATSS

-522 NDLFSTLMGNVSI
+522 NDLFSRLMGNESI
-535 DFEVAYEP
+535 DYEVAYEP

-561 SVTFLIHEVPKED
+561 SITFLIHEESKEEEQD
-574 EKGMVDEAGLIASA
+574 MVDEAGLIASA

-606 VDGKDSSYLRDAMYK
+606 EDGKEIPYLREGMYK

-690 VGDDALLAMRM
+690 VGDDALFAMRM

-715 IYEHDAA
+715 VHEHDAMDA
-722 NDIKKAYEILLGFR
+722 VKKAYEILLGFR

-767 EQWIVN
+767 EQWIAN

-848 QPALYESEQFGIGLP
+848 QPALYESDQFGIGLP

-874 ETEPS
+874 ETEQS
-879 LLSLAITM
+879 LLSMAIGM

-912 YISTSYKQGKSFA
+912 FISTSHKQGKSFA
-925 ERSMIHMI
+925 ERSMIQMI
-933 SQYSSAFAS
+933 SQYSSAYAT
-942 LPSLDQGIYTFQTKL
+942 LPSIEQGSYTFQTKL
-957 IVQAD
+957 IIQGD
-962 EPEKEISIPIY
+962 EQEKEISIPIHI
-973 MQRTLNEVQ
+973 QRTLNESQ
-982 SIQEVEK
+982 SMQEVEK
-989 KLYQTDLH
+989 QSYQSNLQ
-997 LFDKTKQEYKDE
+997 LFEKTKQEYKDE

-1028 KYVFGFPNAT
+1028 KYVFGFPNAR

-1046 NDEHHEDITSAQFG
+1046 NDENHEDITSAQFG

-1071 KWVNEDDVNEDMI
+1071 KWVNAAGVNEDMI
-1084 DSIIDTIIQNH
+1084 DSIIDDIIQNH
-1095 MSHSVEK
+1095 MSHSLEK
-1102 EEVKQRMRRL
+1102 DEVKQRMRRL
-1112 CHAIGTSNLIQ
+1112 CHAIGTSNLMQ
-1123 RHHSSLINVKT
+1123 RHHTSLINIKT

-1148 VIYDLMIENQ
+1148 VIYDLLIENE

-1167 KTNGCSTQEQVDIL
+1167 KTNGCSTQEQMDIL
-1181 TKRYTLQMRYYAYVL
+1181 TERYTLQMRYYAYVL
-1196 SLLKPGQFSYT
+1196 SLLKPGQFTYT
-1207 ARLLFTNMI
+1207 TRLLFTNMI
-1216 ATSTDESEW
+1216 AKSADESEW
-1225 TRIIK
+1225 TKTIK
-1230 VDLVD
+1230 VDMVD
-1235 MPQIS
+1235 MPRIY
-1240 EEIKSHISQ
+1240 EEIRRHILK

>member
-1 MKPDREIHSRA
+1 MKFIVGL
-12 FFIDG
+12 FFLDG
-17 IEPMKETREQILGK
+17 IETMKETREQVLGK

-105 DVQMWSRIRQHISS
+105 DVQMWARIRQHISS

-127 FCSQIVRN
+127 FCSQIVREY
-135 FPLEAHVPHT
+135 PLEANVPHT
-145 LIPLPKSKAAVM
+145 LTPLPKSKAVMM
-157 RKQCIEDALIHF
+157 RKECIEDALIHF
-169 LNGEH
+169 LNAEH
-174 PESELI
+174 PQSELI

-202 GKLALSTLEEIVKN
+202 GKLALTTLQEILKN
-216 EDDIIIQKSWNF
+216 EDDIIIQNAWKS

-234 ESFTIIFQAIDQLPG
+234 DSLSTIFQAIDQLPG
-249 YRNADFIAQEL
+249 YRNADFIKQEL
-260 MNKWEE
+260 VNKWEE
-266 LRVLKEDFTLGEF
+266 LRVLKDDFTLGQF

-286 LQLFELVNK
+286 LQLFVSINK
-295 ELISKYMT
+295 ELISKYIT
-303 QKGETASQFKKY
+303 QKGETAAQFKKY
-315 SDQSIDEWIDEYF
+315 SDQSIDEWINEYF

-338 EGLCIIGTIGLKH
+338 EGLCIIGTVGLKH

-369 LEIALHATSS
+369 LEIAMHATSS

-522 NDLFSTLMGNVSI
+522 NDLFSRLMGNESI
-535 DFEVAYEP
+535 DYEVAYEP

-561 SVTFLIHEVPKED
+561 SITFLIHEESKEEEQD
-574 EKGMVDEAGLIASA
+574 MVDEAGLIASA

-606 VDGKDSSYLRDAMYK
+606 EDGKEIPYLREGMYK

-690 VGDDALLAMRM
+690 VGDDALFAMRM

-715 IYEHDAA
+715 VHEHDAMDA
-722 NDIKKAYEILLGFR
+722 VKKAYEILLGFR

-767 EQWIVN
+767 EQWIAN

-848 QPALYESEQFGIGLP
+848 QPALYESDQFGIGLP

-874 ETEPS
+874 ETEQS
-879 LLSLAITM
+879 LLSMAIGM

-912 YISTSYKQGKSFA
+912 FISTSHKQGKSFA
-925 ERSMIHMI
+925 ERSMIQMI
-933 SQYSSAFAS
+933 SQYSSAYAT
-942 LPSLDQGIYTFQTKL
+942 LPSIEQGSYTFQTKL
-957 IVQAD
+957 IIQGD
-962 EPEKEISIPIY
+962 EQEKEISIPIHI
-973 MQRTLNEVQ
+973 QRTLNESQ
-982 SIQEVEK
+982 SMQEVEK
-989 KLYQTDLH
+989 QSYQSNLQ
-997 LFDKTKQEYKDE
+997 LFEKTKQEYKDE

-1028 KYVFGFPNAT
+1028 KYVFGFPNAR

-1046 NDEHHEDITSAQFG
+1046 NDENHEDITSAQFG

-1071 KWVNEDDVNEDMI
+1071 KWVNAAGVNEDMI
-1084 DSIIDTIIQNH
+1084 DSIIDDIIQNH
-1095 MSHSVEK
+1095 MSHSLEK
-1102 EEVKQRMRRL
+1102 DEVKQRMRRL
-1112 CHAIGTSNLIQ
+1112 CHAIGTSNLMQ
-1123 RHHSSLINVKT
+1123 RHHTSLINIKT

-1148 VIYDLMIENQ
+1148 VIYDLLIENE

-1167 KTNGCSTQEQVDIL
+1167 KTNGCSTQEQMDIL
-1181 TKRYTLQMRYYAYVL
+1181 TERYTLQMRYYAYVL
-1196 SLLKPGQFSYT
+1196 SLLKPGQFTYT
-1207 ARLLFTNMI
+1207 TRLLFTNMI
-1216 ATSTDESEW
+1216 AKSADESEW
-1225 TRIIK
+1225 TKTIK
-1230 VDLVD
+1230 VDMVD
-1235 MPQIS
+1235 MPRIY
-1240 EEIKSHISQ
+1240 EEIRRHILQ

>member
-1 MKPDREIHSRA
+1 
-12 FFIDG
+12 
-17 IEPMKETREQILGK
+17 MKETREQVLGK

-75 TRKAAAEMMK
+75 TRKAAAEMLK

-91 EVRLQDAIDNERIL
+91 EVRLQDAISDERML
-105 DVQMWSRIRQHISS
+105 DVQMWARIRQHISS

-127 FCSQIVRN
+127 FCSQIVREY
-135 FPLEAHVPHT
+135 PLEANVPHT
-145 LIPLPKSKAAVM
+145 LTPLPKSKAVMM
-157 RKQCIEDALIHF
+157 RKECIEDALIHF
-169 LNGEH
+169 LNAEH
-174 PESELI
+174 PQSELI

-202 GKLALSTLEEIVKN
+202 GKLALTTLEDILKN
-216 EDDIIIQKSWNF
+216 EDDIIIQNAWKS

-234 ESFTIIFQAIDQLPG
+234 DSLSTIFQAVDQLPG
-249 YRNADFIAQEL
+249 YRNAEFIKQEL
-260 MNKWEE
+260 VNKWEE
-266 LRVLKEDFTLGEF
+266 LRVLKEDFTLGQF
-279 DEKTLHF
+279 DEKTMHF
-286 LQLFELVNK
+286 LQLFESTNK
-295 ELISKYMT
+295 DLIGKYIT
-303 QKGETASQFKKY
+303 QKGETAAQFKKY
-315 SDQSIDEWIDEYF
+315 SDQSIDEWINEYF
-328 PIISSLRKQV
+328 PIINSLRKQV

-351 GDSVVSAEKEA
+351 GNSVVSAEKEA

-385 NEGTLE
+385 KEGTLE

-475 MATKDIQKANVNN
+475 MATKDIQKANVKN
-488 GKMNTSEELTED
+488 GKMNTSDELTED

-522 NDLFSTLMGNVSI
+522 NDLFSRLMGNESI
-535 DFEVAYEP
+535 DYEVAYEP

-553 LLESGEIG
+553 LLDSGEIG
-561 SVTFLIHEVPKED
+561 SITFLIHEESKEEEQD
-574 EKGMVDEAGLIASA
+574 TVDEAGLIASA
-588 IKDIVQNKSRL
+588 IKDIVENKSRL

-606 VDGKDSSYLRDAMYK
+606 EDGKDIPYLREGMYK

-654 FYTSPAIVDIRN
+654 FYTSPSIVDIRN

-690 VGDDALLAMRM
+690 VGDDTLFAMRM

-715 IYEHDAA
+715 VYEHDAM
-722 NDIKKAYEILLGFR
+722 DDVKKAYEILLGFR

-767 EQWIVN
+767 EQWIAN

-848 QPALYESEQFGIGLP
+848 QPALYESDQFGIGLP

-874 ETEPS
+874 ETEQS
-879 LLSLAITM
+879 LLSMAIGM

-912 YISTSYKQGKSFA
+912 FISTSHKQGKSFA

-933 SQYSSAFAS
+933 SQYSSAYAT
-942 LPSLDQGIYTFQTKL
+942 LPSYEQGSYTFQTKL
-957 IVQAD
+957 IIQGD
-962 EPEKEISIPIY
+962 EQEKEISIPIHT
-973 MQRTLNEVQ
+973 QKTLNESQ

-989 KLYQTDLH
+989 KSYQGNLQ
-997 LFDKTKQEYKDE
+997 LFEKTKQEYKDE

-1028 KYVFGFPNAT
+1028 KYVFGFPNAR

-1046 NDEHHEDITSAQFG
+1046 NDENHEDITSAQFG

-1071 KWVNEDDVNEDMI
+1071 KWVNSNGVNEQMI
-1084 DSIIDTIIQNH
+1084 DSITDDIIHNH
-1095 MSHSVEK
+1095 ISHSLEK
-1102 EEVKQRMRRL
+1102 DEVKQRMQRL
-1112 CHAIGTSNLIQ
+1112 CHSIGNSNLLQ
-1123 RHHSSLINVKT
+1123 RHHSSFINSKT
-1134 EYSLTIPIEDDFFC
+1134 EYSLTIPVEDDFFG
-1148 VIYDLMIENQ
+1148 VIYDLLIENEK
-1158 NGEWEIWDW
+1158 GEWEIWDW

-1181 TKRYTLQMRYYAYVL
+1181 MERYALQMRYYAYVL
-1196 SLLKPGQFSYT
+1196 SLLKPGQFTYT
-1207 ARLLFTNMI
+1207 TRLLFTNMI
-1216 ATSTDESEW
+1216 AKSADESEW
-1225 TRIIK
+1225 TRIFKI
-1230 VDLVD
+1230 DIED
-1235 MPQIS
+1235 MPKIY
-1240 EEIKSHISQ
+1240 EEIKKHISQ

>member
-1 MKPDREIHSRA
+1 MKFIVGL
-12 FFIDG
+12 FFLDG
-17 IEPMKETREQILGK
+17 IETMKETREQVLGK

-75 TRKAAAEMMK
+75 TRKAAAEMLK

-91 EVRLQDAIDNERIL
+91 EVRLQDAISDERML
-105 DVQMWSRIRQHISS
+105 DVQMWARIRQHISS

-127 FCSQIVRN
+127 FCSQIVREY
-135 FPLEAHVPHT
+135 PLEANVPHT
-145 LIPLPKSKAAVM
+145 LTPLPKSKAVMM
-157 RKQCIEDALIHF
+157 RKECIEDALIHF
-169 LNGEH
+169 LNAEH
-174 PESELI
+174 PQSELI

-202 GKLALSTLEEIVKN
+202 GKLALTTLEDILKN
-216 EDDIIIQKSWNF
+216 EDDIIIQNAWKS

-234 ESFTIIFQAIDQLPG
+234 DSLSTIFQAVDQLPG
-249 YRNADFIAQEL
+249 YRNAEFIKQEL
-260 MNKWEE
+260 VNKWEE
-266 LRVLKEDFTLGEF
+266 LRVLKEDFTLGQF
-279 DEKTLHF
+279 DEKTMHF
-286 LQLFELVNK
+286 LQLFESTNK
-295 ELISKYMT
+295 DLIGKYIT
-303 QKGETASQFKKY
+303 QKGETAAQFKKY
-315 SDQSIDEWIDEYF
+315 SDQSIDEWINEYF
-328 PIISSLRKQV
+328 PIINSLRKQV

-351 GDSVVSAEKEA
+351 GNSVVSAEKEA

-385 NEGTLE
+385 KEGTLE

-488 GKMNTSEELTED
+488 GKMNTSDELTED

-522 NDLFSTLMGNVSI
+522 NDLFSRLMGNESI
-535 DFEVAYEP
+535 DYEVAYEP

-553 LLESGEIG
+553 LLDSGEIG
-561 SVTFLIHEVPKED
+561 SITFLIHEESKE
-574 EKGMVDEAGLIASA
+574 EEQGMIDEAGLIASA
-588 IKDIVQNKSRL
+588 IKDIVENKSRL

-606 VDGKDSSYLRDAMYK
+606 EDGKDIPYLREGMYK

-654 FYTSPAIVDIRN
+654 FYTSPSIVDIRN

-690 VGDDALLAMRM
+690 VGDDALFAMRM

-715 IYEHDAA
+715 VYEHDAM
-722 NDIKKAYEILLGFR
+722 DDVKKAYEILLGFR

-767 EQWIVN
+767 EQWIAN

-848 QPALYESEQFGIGLP
+848 QPALYESDQFGIGLP

-874 ETEPS
+874 ETEQS
-879 LLSLAITM
+879 LLSMAIGM

-912 YISTSYKQGKSFA
+912 FISTSHKQGKSFA

-933 SQYSSAFAS
+933 SQYSSAYAT
-942 LPSLDQGIYTFQTKL
+942 LPSYEQGSYTFQTKL
-957 IVQAD
+957 IIQGD
-962 EPEKEISIPIY
+962 EQEKEISIPIHI
-973 MQRTLNEVQ
+973 QKTLNESQ

-989 KLYQTDLH
+989 KSYQGNLQ
-997 LFDKTKQEYKDE
+997 LFEKTKQEYKDE

-1028 KYVFGFPNAT
+1028 KYVFGFPNAR

-1046 NDEHHEDITSAQFG
+1046 NDENHEDITSAQFG

-1071 KWVNEDDVNEDMI
+1071 KWVNSNGVNEQMI
-1084 DSIIDTIIQNH
+1084 DSITDDIIHNH
-1095 MSHSVEK
+1095 ISHSLEK
-1102 EEVKQRMRRL
+1102 DEVKQRMQRL
-1112 CHAIGTSNLIQ
+1112 CHSIGNSNLLQ
-1123 RHHSSLINVKT
+1123 RHHSSFINSKT
-1134 EYSLTIPIEDDFFC
+1134 EYSLTIPVEDDFFG
-1148 VIYDLMIENQ
+1148 VIYDLLIKNEK
-1158 NGEWEIWDW
+1158 GEWEIWDW

-1181 TKRYTLQMRYYAYVL
+1181 MERYALQMRYYAYVL
-1196 SLLKPGQFSYT
+1196 SLLKPGQFTYT
-1207 ARLLFTNMI
+1207 TRLLFTNMI
-1216 ATSTDESEW
+1216 AKSADESEW
-1225 TRIIK
+1225 TRIFKI
-1230 VDLVD
+1230 DIED
-1235 MPQIS
+1235 MPKIY
-1240 EEIKSHISQ
+1240 EEIKKHISQ

>member
-1 MKPDREIHSRA
+1 MKFIVGL
-12 FFIDG
+12 FFLDG
-17 IEPMKETREQILGK
+17 IETMKETREQILGK

-127 FCSQIVRN
+127 FCSQIVRE
-135 FPLEAHVPHT
+135 FPLEANVPHT
-145 LIPLPKSKAAVM
+145 LTPLQKSKAVMM
-157 RKQCIEDALIHF
+157 RKECIEDALIHF
-169 LNGEH
+169 LNAEH
-174 PESELI
+174 PQSELI

-202 GKLALSTLEEIVKN
+202 GKLALATLEEILKN
-216 EDDIIIQKSWNF
+216 EDDIIIQNAWKS
-228 IRDEIG
+228 IRDEIDD
-234 ESFTIIFQAIDQLPG
+234 SLSTIFQAVDQLPG
-249 YRNADFIAQEL
+249 YSNADFIKQEL
-260 MNKWEE
+260 VNKWEE
-266 LRVLKEDFTLGEF
+266 LRVLKEDFTLGQF

-286 LQLFELVNK
+286 LQLFESINK
-295 ELISKYMT
+295 ELISKYIT
-303 QKGETASQFKKY
+303 QKGETAVQFKKY

-328 PIISSLRKQV
+328 PIINSLRKQV

-522 NDLFSTLMGNVSI
+522 NDLFSRLMGNESI
-535 DFEVAYEP
+535 DYEVAYEP

-553 LLESGEIG
+553 LLDSGEIG
-561 SVTFLIHEVPKED
+561 SITFLIHEESKEEEQD
-574 EKGMVDEAGLIASA
+574 TVDEAGLIASA

-606 VDGKDSSYLRDAMYK
+606 EDGKDIPFLREGMYK

-635 LMAALRAEGIPY
+635 LMGALRAEGIPY

-690 VGDDALLAMRM
+690 VGDDALFAMRM
-701 KYSDGSLWQNMVDY
+701 KYSDGGLWQNMVDY
-715 IYEHDAA
+715 VHEHDAI
-722 NDIKKAYEILLGFR
+722 DDVKKAYEILLGFR

-767 EQWIVN
+767 EQWIAN

-848 QPALYESEQFGIGLP
+848 QPALYESDQFGIGLP

-874 ETEPS
+874 ETEQS
-879 LLSLAITM
+879 LLSMAIGM

-912 YISTSYKQGKSFA
+912 FISTSHKQGKSFA

-933 SQYSSAFAS
+933 SQYSSAYAT
-942 LPSLDQGIYTFQTKL
+942 LPSIEQGSYTFQTKL
-957 IVQAD
+957 IVQGD
-962 EPEKEISIPIY
+962 EQEKEISIPIHI
-973 MQRTLNEVQ
+973 QKTLNESQ
-982 SIQEVEK
+982 SMQEVEK
-989 KLYQTDLH
+989 KSYQGDLQ
-997 LFDKTKQEYKDE
+997 LFGTTKQEYKDE

-1046 NDEHHEDITSAQFG
+1046 NDENHEDITSAQFG

-1071 KWVNEDDVNEDMI
+1071 KWVNVADVNEDMI
-1084 DSIIDTIIQNH
+1084 DSIIDDIIRNH
-1095 MSHSVEK
+1095 MSHSLEK
-1102 EEVKQRMRRL
+1102 DVVKQRMRRL
-1112 CHAIGTSNLIQ
+1112 CHAIGTSNLMQ
-1123 RHHSSLINVKT
+1123 RHHTSLINVKT

-1148 VIYDLMIENQ
+1148 VIYDLLIENE

-1167 KTNGCSTQEQVDIL
+1167 KTNGCSTQEQMDIL
-1181 TKRYTLQMRYYAYVL
+1181 TERYTLQMRYYAYVL
-1196 SLLKPGQFSYT
+1196 SLLKPGQFTYT
-1207 ARLLFTNMI
+1207 TRLLFTNMI
-1216 ATSTDESEW
+1216 AKSADESEW
-1225 TRIIK
+1225 TRTIK
-1230 VDLVD
+1230 VDMVN
-1235 MPQIS
+1235 MPRIY
-1240 EEIKSHISQ
+1240 EEIKRHILQ

>member
-1 MKPDREIHSRA
+1 MKFIVGL
-12 FFIDG
+12 FFLDG
-17 IEPMKETREQILGK
+17 IETMKETREQVLGK

-75 TRKAAAEMMK
+75 TRKAAAEMLK

-91 EVRLQDAIDNERIL
+91 EVRLQDAISDERML
-105 DVQMWSRIRQHISS
+105 DVQMWARIRQHISS

-127 FCSQIVRN
+127 FCSQIVREY
-135 FPLEAHVPHT
+135 PLEANVPHT
-145 LIPLPKSKAAVM
+145 LTPLPKSKAVMM
-157 RKQCIEDALIHF
+157 RKECIEDALIHF
-169 LNGEH
+169 LNAEH
-174 PESELI
+174 PQSKLI

-202 GKLALSTLEEIVKN
+202 GKLALTTLEDILKN
-216 EDDIIIQKSWNF
+216 EDDIIIQNAWKS

-234 ESFTIIFQAIDQLPG
+234 DSLSTIFQAVDQLPG
-249 YRNADFIAQEL
+249 YRNAEFIKQEL
-260 MNKWEE
+260 VNKWEE
-266 LRVLKEDFTLGEF
+266 LRVWKEDFTLGQF
-279 DEKTLHF
+279 DEKTMHF
-286 LQLFELVNK
+286 LQLFESTNK
-295 ELISKYMT
+295 DLIGKYIT
-303 QKGETASQFKKY
+303 QKGETAAQFKKY
-315 SDQSIDEWIDEYF
+315 SDQSIDEWINEYF
-328 PIISSLRKQV
+328 PIINSLRKQV

-351 GDSVVSAEKEA
+351 GNSVVSAEKEA

-475 MATKDIQKANVNN
+475 MATKDIQKANVKN
-488 GKMNTSEELTED
+488 GKMNTSDELTED

-522 NDLFSTLMGNVSI
+522 NDLFSRLMGNESI
-535 DFEVAYEP
+535 DYEVAYEP

-553 LLESGEIG
+553 LLDSGEIG
-561 SVTFLIHEVPKED
+561 SITFLIHEESKE
-574 EKGMVDEAGLIASA
+574 EEQGMIDEAGLIASA
-588 IKDIVQNKSRL
+588 IKDIVENKSRL

-606 VDGKDSSYLRDAMYK
+606 EDGKDIPYLREGMYK

-654 FYTSPAIVDIRN
+654 FYTSPSIVDIRN

-690 VGDDALLAMRM
+690 VGDDTLFAMRM

-715 IYEHDAA
+715 VYEHDAM
-722 NDIKKAYEILLGFR
+722 DDVKKAYEILLGFR

-767 EQWIVN
+767 EQWIAN

-848 QPALYESEQFGIGLP
+848 QPALYESDQFGIGLP

-874 ETEPS
+874 ETEQS
-879 LLSLAITM
+879 LLSMAIGM

-912 YISTSYKQGKSFA
+912 FISTSHKQGKSFA

-933 SQYSSAFAS
+933 SQYSSAYAT
-942 LPSLDQGIYTFQTKL
+942 LPSYEQGSYTFQTKL
-957 IVQAD
+957 IIQGD
-962 EPEKEISIPIY
+962 EQEKEISIPIHI
-973 MQRTLNEVQ
+973 QKTLNESQ

-989 KLYQTDLH
+989 KSYQGNLQ
-997 LFDKTKQEYKDE
+997 LFEKTKQEYKDE

-1028 KYVFGFPNAT
+1028 KYVFGFPNAR

-1046 NDEHHEDITSAQFG
+1046 NDENHEDITSAQFG

-1071 KWVNEDDVNEDMI
+1071 KWVNSNGVNEQMI
-1084 DSIIDTIIQNH
+1084 DSITDDIIHNH
-1095 MSHSVEK
+1095 ISHSLEK
-1102 EEVKQRMRRL
+1102 DEVKQRMQRL
-1112 CHAIGTSNLIQ
+1112 CHSIGNSNLLQ
-1123 RHHSSLINVKT
+1123 RHHSSFINSKT
-1134 EYSLTIPIEDDFFC
+1134 EYSLTIPVEDDFFG
-1148 VIYDLMIENQ
+1148 VIYDLLIKNEK
-1158 NGEWEIWDW
+1158 GEWEIWDW

-1181 TKRYTLQMRYYAYVL
+1181 TERYALQMRYYAYVL
-1196 SLLKPGQFSYT
+1196 SLLKPGQQTYT
-1207 ARLLFTNMI
+1207 TRLLFTNMI
-1216 ATSTDESEW
+1216 AKSADESEW
-1225 TRIIK
+1225 TRIIQIDM
-1230 VDLVD
+1230 VH
-1235 MPQIS
+1235 MPQIY
-1240 EEIKSHISQ
+1240 EQIKRHILQ

>member
-1 MKPDREIHSRA
+1 MKFIVGL
-12 FFIDG
+12 FFLDG
-17 IEPMKETREQILGK
+17 IETMKETREQVLGK

-127 FCSQIVRN
+127 FCSQIVREY
-135 FPLEAHVPHT
+135 PLEANVPHT
-145 LIPLPKSKAAVM
+145 LTPLPKSKAVMM
-157 RKQCIEDALIHF
+157 RKECIEDALIHF
-169 LNGEH
+169 LNAEH
-174 PESELI
+174 PQSELM

-202 GKLALSTLEEIVKN
+202 GKLALATLEAILNN
-216 EDDIIIQKSWNF
+216 EDDIIIQNAWKS

-234 ESFTIIFQAIDQLPG
+234 DSLSTIFQAIDQLPG
-249 YRNADFIAQEL
+249 YRNAEFIKQEL
-260 MNKWEE
+260 VNKWEE
-266 LRVLKEDFTLGEF
+266 LRVLKEDFTLGQF

-286 LQLFELVNK
+286 LELFELVNK
-295 ELISKYMT
+295 ELISKYIT
-303 QKGETASQFKKY
+303 QKGETAVQFKKY
-315 SDQSIDEWIDEYF
+315 SDQSIDEWIDEYI

-385 NEGTLE
+385 NEGMLE

-522 NDLFSTLMGNVSI
+522 NDLFSRLMGNESI
-535 DFEVAYEP
+535 DYEVAYEP

-561 SVTFLIHEVPKED
+561 SITFLIHEELKE
-574 EKGMVDEAGLIASA
+574 EESLVDEAGLIASA
-588 IKDIVQNKSRL
+588 IKDIVHNKSRL
-599 IWDSQKD
+599 IWDSKKD
-606 VDGKDSSYLRDAMYK
+606 EDGKDIPFLREGLYK

-701 KYSDGSLWQNMVDY
+701 KYTDGSLWQNMVDY
-715 IYEHDAA
+715 VHEHDAM
-722 NDIKKAYEILLGFR
+722 NNVKKAYEILLGFR

-767 EQWIVN
+767 EQWIAN

-848 QPALYESEQFGIGLP
+848 QPALYESDQFGIGLP

-874 ETEPS
+874 ETEQS
-879 LLSLAITM
+879 LLSMAIGM

-912 YISTSYKQGKSFA
+912 FISTSHKQGKSFA

-933 SQYSSAFAS
+933 SQYSSAYAT
-942 LPSLDQGIYTFQTKL
+942 LPSYEQGSYTFETKL
-957 IVQAD
+957 FVQGD
-962 EPEKEISIPIY
+962 DSGKEISIPIHI
-973 MQRTLNEVQ
+973 QRTLKEAH
-982 SIQEVEK
+982 SMDEVERK
-989 KLYQTDLH
+989 SYQGNLQ
-997 LFDKTKQEYKDE
+997 LFEKTKQEYKDE

-1046 NDEHHEDITSAQFG
+1046 NDENHEDITSAQFG
-1060 IMMHQALEHIQ
+1060 IMMHQVLEHIQ
-1071 KWVNEDDVNEDMI
+1071 KWVNAADVNEDMI
-1084 DSIIDTIIQNH
+1084 DSIIDDIIHNH
-1095 MSHSVEK
+1095 MSNSLEK
-1102 EEVKQRMRRL
+1102 DEVKQRMRKL
-1112 CHAIGTSNLIQ
+1112 CHAIGTSSLMQ
-1123 RHHSSLINVKT
+1123 RHHSSLSNIKT

-1148 VIYDLMIENQ
+1148 VIYDLLIENE

-1167 KTNGCSTQEQVDIL
+1167 KTNGCSTQEQMDIL
-1181 TKRYTLQMRYYAYVL
+1181 TERYTLQMRYYAYVL
-1196 SLLKPGQFSYT
+1196 SLLKPGQFTYT
-1207 ARLLFTNMI
+1207 TRLLFTNMI
-1216 ATSTDESEW
+1216 AKSGDESEW
-1225 TRIIK
+1225 TRTIR

-1235 MPQIS
+1235 MPQIY

>member
-1 MKPDREIHSRA
+1 
-12 FFIDG
+12 
-17 IEPMKETREQILGK
+17 MKETREQVLGK

-105 DVQMWSRIRQHISS
+105 DVQMWARIRQHISS

-127 FCSQIVRN
+127 FCSQIVRE
-135 FPLEAHVPHT
+135 FPLEANVPHT
-145 LIPLPKSKAAVM
+145 LTPLPKSKAVMM
-157 RKQCIEDALIHF
+157 RKECIEDALIHF
-169 LNGEH
+169 LNAEH
-174 PESELI
+174 PQSELI

-202 GKLALSTLEEIVKN
+202 GKLALTTLQEILKN
-216 EDDIIIQKSWNF
+216 EDDIIIQNAWKS

-234 ESFTIIFQAIDQLPG
+234 DSLSTIFQAIDQLPG
-249 YRNADFIAQEL
+249 YRNADFIKQEL
-260 MNKWEE
+260 VNKWEE
-266 LRVLKEDFTLGEF
+266 LRVLKDDFTLGQF

-286 LQLFELVNK
+286 LQLFVSINK
-295 ELISKYMT
+295 ELISKYIT
-303 QKGETASQFKKY
+303 QKGETAAQFKKY
-315 SDQSIDEWIDEYF
+315 SDQSIDEWINEYF

-338 EGLCIIGTIGLKH
+338 EGLCIIGTVGLKH

-369 LEIALHATSS
+369 LEIAMHATSS

-522 NDLFSTLMGNVSI
+522 NDLFSRLMGNESI
-535 DFEVAYEP
+535 DYEVAYEP

-561 SVTFLIHEVPKED
+561 SITFLIHEESKEEEQD
-574 EKGMVDEAGLIASA
+574 MVDEAGLIASA

-606 VDGKDSSYLRDAMYK
+606 EDGKEIPYLREGMYK

-690 VGDDALLAMRM
+690 VGDDALFAMRM
-701 KYSDGSLWQNMVDY
+701 KYSDGGLWQNMIEYVH
-715 IYEHDAA
+715 EHDAI
-722 NDIKKAYEILLGFR
+722 DDVKKAYEILLGFR

-767 EQWIVN
+767 EQWIAN

-848 QPALYESEQFGIGLP
+848 QPALYESDQFGIGLP

-874 ETEPS
+874 ETEQS
-879 LLSLAITM
+879 LLSMAIGM

-912 YISTSYKQGKSFA
+912 FISTSHKQGKSFA
-925 ERSMIHMI
+925 ERSMIQMI
-933 SQYSSAFAS
+933 SQYSSAYAT
-942 LPSLDQGIYTFQTKL
+942 LPSIEQGSYTFQTKL
-957 IVQAD
+957 IIQGD
-962 EPEKEISIPIY
+962 EQEKEISIPIHI
-973 MQRTLNEVQ
+973 QKTLNESQ
-982 SIQEVEK
+982 SMQEVEK
-989 KLYQTDLH
+989 KSYQGDLQ
-997 LFDKTKQEYKDE
+997 LFGKTKQEYKDE

-1016 MMLEADEQEFRK
+1016 MMLESDEQEFRK

-1046 NDEHHEDITSAQFG
+1046 NDENHEDITSAQFG

-1071 KWVNEDDVNEDMI
+1071 KWVNVADVNEVMI
-1084 DSIIDTIIQNH
+1084 DSIIDDIIQNH
-1095 MSHSVEK
+1095 MSHSLEK
-1102 EEVKQRMRRL
+1102 DEVKQRMRRL
-1112 CHAIGTSNLIQ
+1112 CHAIGTSNLMQ
-1123 RHHSSLINVKT
+1123 RHHTSLINIKT

-1148 VIYDLMIENQ
+1148 VIYDLLIENE

-1167 KTNGCSTQEQVDIL
+1167 KTNGCSTQEQMDIL
-1181 TKRYTLQMRYYAYVL
+1181 AERYTLQMRYYAYVL
-1196 SLLKPGQFSYT
+1196 SLLKPGQFTYT
-1207 ARLLFTNMI
+1207 TRLLFTNMI
-1216 ATSTDESEW
+1216 AKSADESEW
-1225 TRIIK
+1225 TKTIK
-1230 VDLVD
+1230 VDMVD
-1235 MPQIS
+1235 MPRIY
-1240 EEIKSHISQ
+1240 EEIRRHILQ

>member
-1 MKPDREIHSRA
+1 
-12 FFIDG
+12 
-17 IEPMKETREQILGK
+17 MKETREQILGK

-127 FCSQIVRN
+127 FCSQIVRE
-135 FPLEAHVPHT
+135 FPLEANVPHT
-145 LIPLPKSKAAVM
+145 LSPLQKSKAVMM
-157 RKQCIEDALIHF
+157 RKQCIEDTLIHF
-169 LNGEH
+169 LNAEH
-174 PESELI
+174 PQSELI

-202 GKLALSTLEEIVKN
+202 GKLALATLEEILKN
-216 EDDIIIQKSWNF
+216 EDDIIIQNAWKS

-234 ESFTIIFQAIDQLPG
+234 DSLSTIFQAVDQLPG
-249 YRNADFIAQEL
+249 YRNADFIKQEL
-260 MNKWEE
+260 VYKWEE
-266 LRVLKEDFTLGEF
+266 LRVLKEDFTLGQF

-295 ELISKYMT
+295 ELISKYIT
-303 QKGETASQFKKY
+303 QKGETAVQFKKY

-338 EGLCIIGTIGLKH
+338 EGLCIIGRIGLKH
-351 GDSVVSAEKEA
+351 GNSVVSAEKEA

-522 NDLFSTLMGNVSI
+522 NDLFSRLMGNESI
-535 DFEVAYEP
+535 DYEVAYEP
-543 MIAGRNVSQE
+543 MIAGRNISQE

-561 SVTFLIHEVPKED
+561 SITFLIHEELKE
-574 EKGMVDEAGLIASA
+574 EESLVDEAGLIASA

-606 VDGKDSSYLRDAMYK
+606 EDGKDIPYLREGMYK

-690 VGDDALLAMRM
+690 VGDDALFAMRM
-701 KYSDGSLWQNMVDY
+701 KYTDGGLWQNMVDY
-715 IYEHDAA
+715 VHEHDAI
-722 NDIKKAYEILLGFR
+722 DDVKKAYEILLGFR

-767 EQWIVN
+767 EQWIAN
-773 AEKLIGIAR
+773 AEKLIVIAR

-848 QPALYESEQFGIGLP
+848 QPALYESDQFGIGLP

-874 ETEPS
+874 ETEQS
-879 LLSLAITM
+879 LLSMAIGM

-912 YISTSYKQGKSFA
+912 FISTSHRQGKSFA

-933 SQYSSAFAS
+933 SQYSSAYAT
-942 LPSLDQGIYTFQTKL
+942 LPSIEQGSYTFQTKL
-957 IVQAD
+957 IVQGD
-962 EPEKEISIPIY
+962 EQEKEISIPIHI
-973 MQRTLNEVQ
+973 QKTLNESQ
-982 SIQEVEK
+982 SMQEVEK
-989 KLYQTDLH
+989 KSYQGDLQ
-997 LFDKTKQEYKDE
+997 LFGTTKQEYKDE

-1046 NDEHHEDITSAQFG
+1046 NDENHEDITSAQFG

-1071 KWVNEDDVNEDMI
+1071 KWVNVADVNEDMI
-1084 DSIIDTIIQNH
+1084 DSIIDDIIQNH
-1095 MSHSVEK
+1095 MSYSLEK
-1102 EEVKQRMRRL
+1102 DMVKQRMRRL
-1112 CHAIGTSNLIQ
+1112 CHAIGTSNLMQ
-1123 RHHSSLINVKT
+1123 RHHTSLSNVKT

-1148 VIYDLMIENQ
+1148 VIYDLLIENE

-1167 KTNGCSTQEQVDIL
+1167 KTNGCSTQEQMDIL
-1181 TKRYTLQMRYYAYVL
+1181 TERYTLQMRYYAYVL
-1196 SLLKPGQFSYT
+1196 SLLKPGQFTYT
-1207 ARLLFTNMI
+1207 TRLLFTNMI
-1216 ATSTDESEW
+1216 AKSGDESEW
-1225 TRIIK
+1225 TRTIK
-1230 VDLVD
+1230 VDMVD
-1235 MPQIS
+1235 MPRIY
-1240 EEIKSHISQ
+1240 EEIKRHILQ

>member
-1 MKPDREIHSRA
+1 
-12 FFIDG
+12 
-17 IEPMKETREQILGK
+17 MKETREQVLGK

-105 DVQMWSRIRQHISS
+105 DVQMWARIRQHISS

-127 FCSQIVRN
+127 FCSQIVREY
-135 FPLEAHVPHT
+135 PLEANVPHT
-145 LIPLPKSKAAVM
+145 LTPLPKSKAVMM
-157 RKQCIEDALIHF
+157 RKECIEDALIHF
-169 LNGEH
+169 LNAEH
-174 PESELI
+174 PQSELI

-202 GKLALSTLEEIVKN
+202 GKLALTTLQEILKN
-216 EDDIIIQKSWNF
+216 EDDIIIQNAWKS

-234 ESFTIIFQAIDQLPG
+234 DSLSTIFQAIDQLPG
-249 YRNADFIAQEL
+249 YRNADFIKQEL
-260 MNKWEE
+260 VNKWEE
-266 LRVLKEDFTLGEF
+266 LRVLKDDFTLGQF

-286 LQLFELVNK
+286 LQLFVSINK
-295 ELISKYMT
+295 ELISKYIT
-303 QKGETASQFKKY
+303 QKGETAAQFKKY
-315 SDQSIDEWIDEYF
+315 SDQSIDEWINEYF

-338 EGLCIIGTIGLKH
+338 EGLCIIGTVGLKH

-369 LEIALHATSS
+369 LEIAMHATSS

-522 NDLFSTLMGNVSI
+522 NDLFSRLMGNESI
-535 DFEVAYEP
+535 DYEVAYEP

-561 SVTFLIHEVPKED
+561 SITFLIHEESKEEEQD
-574 EKGMVDEAGLIASA
+574 MVDEAGLIASA

-606 VDGKDSSYLRDAMYK
+606 EDGKEIPYLREGMYK

-690 VGDDALLAMRM
+690 VGDDALFAMRM
-701 KYSDGSLWQNMVDY
+701 KYSDGGLWQNMIEYVH
-715 IYEHDAA
+715 EHDAI
-722 NDIKKAYEILLGFR
+722 DDVKKAYEILLGFR

-767 EQWIVN
+767 EQWIAN

-848 QPALYESEQFGIGLP
+848 QPALYESDQFGIGLP

-874 ETEPS
+874 ETEQS
-879 LLSLAITM
+879 LLSMAIGM

-912 YISTSYKQGKSFA
+912 FISTSHKQGKSFA
-925 ERSMIHMI
+925 ERSMIQMI
-933 SQYSSAFAS
+933 SQYSSAYAT
-942 LPSLDQGIYTFQTKL
+942 LPSIEQGSYTFQTKL
-957 IVQAD
+957 IIQGD
-962 EPEKEISIPIY
+962 EQEKEISIPIHI
-973 MQRTLNEVQ
+973 QRTLNESQ
-982 SIQEVEK
+982 SMQEVEK
-989 KLYQTDLH
+989 QSYQSNLQ
-997 LFDKTKQEYKDE
+997 LFEKTKQEYKDE

-1028 KYVFGFPNAT
+1028 KYVFGFPNAR

-1046 NDEHHEDITSAQFG
+1046 NDENHEDITSAQFG

-1071 KWVNEDDVNEDMI
+1071 KWVNAAGVNEDMI
-1084 DSIIDTIIQNH
+1084 DSIIDDIIQNH
-1095 MSHSVEK
+1095 MSHSLEK
-1102 EEVKQRMRRL
+1102 DEVKQRMRRL
-1112 CHAIGTSNLIQ
+1112 CHAIGTSNLMQ
-1123 RHHSSLINVKT
+1123 RHHTSLINIKT

-1148 VIYDLMIENQ
+1148 VIYDLLIENE

-1167 KTNGCSTQEQVDIL
+1167 KTNGCSTQEQMDIL
-1181 TKRYTLQMRYYAYVL
+1181 TERYTLQMRYYAYVL
-1196 SLLKPGQFSYT
+1196 SLLKPGQFTYT
-1207 ARLLFTNMI
+1207 TRLLFTNMI
-1216 ATSTDESEW
+1216 AKSADESEW
-1225 TRIIK
+1225 TKTIK
-1230 VDLVD
+1230 VDMVD
-1235 MPQIS
+1235 MPRIY
-1240 EEIKSHISQ
+1240 EEIRRHILQ

>member
-1 MKPDREIHSRA
+1 
-12 FFIDG
+12 
-17 IEPMKETREQILGK
+17 MKETREQVLGK

-91 EVRLQDAIDNERIL
+91 EVRLQDAIENERIL

-127 FCSQIVRN
+127 FCSQIVREY
-135 FPLEAHVPHT
+135 PLEANVPHT
-145 LIPLPKSKAAVM
+145 LTPLPKSKAVMM
-157 RKQCIEDALIHF
+157 RKECIEDALIHF
-169 LNGEH
+169 LNAEH
-174 PESELI
+174 PQSELI

-202 GKLALSTLEEIVKN
+202 GKLALTTLEAILKN
-216 EDDIIIQKSWNF
+216 EDDIIIQNAWKL

-234 ESFTIIFQAIDQLPG
+234 DSLSTIFQAIDQLPG
-249 YRNADFIAQEL
+249 YRNAEFIKQEL
-260 MNKWEE
+260 VNKWEE
-266 LRVLKEDFTLGEF
+266 LRVLKEDFTIGQF

-295 ELISKYMT
+295 ELISKYIT
-303 QKGETASQFKKY
+303 QKGKTAAQFIKY
-315 SDQSIDEWIDEYF
+315 SDQSIDDWIDENF
-328 PIISSLRKQV
+328 PIINSFRKQV
-338 EGLCIIGTIGLKH
+338 EGLRIIGTIGLKH

-522 NDLFSTLMGNVSI
+522 NDLFSRLMGNESI
-535 DFEVAYEP
+535 DYEVAYEP
-543 MIAGRNVSQE
+543 MIAGRNISQE

-561 SVTFLIHEVPKED
+561 SITFLIHEASKE
-574 EKGMVDEAGLIASA
+574 EESLVDEAGLIASA

-606 VDGKDSSYLRDAMYK
+606 EDGKDIPYLREGMYK

-690 VGDDALLAMRM
+690 VGDDALFAMRM
-701 KYSDGSLWQNMVDY
+701 KYSDGGLWQNMVDY
-715 IYEHDAA
+715 VHEHDAI
-722 NDIKKAYEILLGFR
+722 DDVKKAYEILLGFR

-767 EQWIVN
+767 EQWIAN

-848 QPALYESEQFGIGLP
+848 QPALYESDQFGIGLP

-874 ETEPS
+874 ETEQS
-879 LLSLAITM
+879 LLSMAIGM

-912 YISTSYKQGKSFA
+912 FISTSHKQGKSFA

-933 SQYSSAFAS
+933 SQYSSAYAT
-942 LPSLDQGIYTFQTKL
+942 LPSIEQGNYTFQTKL
-957 IVQAD
+957 IVQGD
-962 EPEKEISIPIY
+962 EQEKEISIPIHI
-973 MQRTLNEVQ
+973 QRTLKEAQ
-982 SIQEVEK
+982 SMEEVEK
-989 KLYQTDLH
+989 KSYQGDLQ
-997 LFDKTKQEYKDE
+997 LFEKTKQEYKDE

-1046 NDEHHEDITSAQFG
+1046 NDENHEDITSAQFG

-1071 KWVNEDDVNEDMI
+1071 KWVNVADVNEDMI
-1084 DSIIDTIIQNH
+1084 DSIIDDIIQNH
-1095 MSHSVEK
+1095 MSYSLEK
-1102 EEVKQRMRRL
+1102 DMVKQRMRRL
-1112 CHAIGTSNLIQ
+1112 CQSIGTSNLMQ
-1123 RHHSSLINVKT
+1123 RHHSSLSNVKT

-1148 VIYDLMIENQ
+1148 VIYDLLIENE

-1167 KTNGCSTQEQVDIL
+1167 KTNGCSTQEQMDIL
-1181 TKRYTLQMRYYAYVL
+1181 TERYTLQMRYYAYVL
-1196 SLLKPGQFSYT
+1196 SLLKPGQFTYT
-1207 ARLLFTNMI
+1207 TRLLFTNMI
-1216 ATSTDESEW
+1216 TKSGDESEW
-1225 TRIIK
+1225 TRTIK
-1230 VDLVD
+1230 VDMVD
-1235 MPQIS
+1235 MPRIY
-1240 EEIKSHISQ
+1240 EEIKRHILQ

>member
-1 MKPDREIHSRA
+1 
-12 FFIDG
+12 
-17 IEPMKETREQILGK
+17 
-31 AFDRHL
+31 
-37 SVSAGAGSGKT
+37 
-48 RVLVQRFIHILE
+48 
-60 HHPGI
+60 
-65 DLSSIVAITF
+65 
-75 TRKAAAEMMK
+75 
-85 RVMDAV
+85 
-91 EVRLQDAIDNERIL
+91 L

-127 FCSQIVRN
+127 FCSQIVRE
-135 FPLEAHVPHT
+135 FPLEANVPHT
-145 LIPLPKSKAAVM
+145 LTPLQKSKAVMM
-157 RKQCIEDALIHF
+157 RKQCIEDTLIHF
-169 LNGEH
+169 LNAEH
-174 PESELI
+174 PQSEII

-202 GKLALSTLEEIVKN
+202 GKLALATLEEILKN
-216 EDDIIIQKSWNF
+216 EDDIIIQNAWKS

-234 ESFTIIFQAIDQLPG
+234 DSLSTIFQAVDQLPG
-249 YRNADFIAQEL
+249 YRNADFIKQEL
-260 MNKWEE
+260 VYKWEE
-266 LRVLKEDFTLGEF
+266 LRVLKEDFTLGQF

-295 ELISKYMT
+295 ELISKYIT
-303 QKGETASQFKKY
+303 QKGETAVQFKKY

-338 EGLCIIGTIGLKH
+338 EGLCIIGRIGLKH
-351 GDSVVSAEKEA
+351 GNSVVSAEKEA

-488 GKMNTSEELTED
+488 GKMNTSDELTED

-522 NDLFSTLMGNVSI
+522 NDLFSRLMGNESI
-535 DFEVAYEP
+535 DYEVAYEP
-543 MIAGRNVSQE
+543 MIAGRNISHE

-561 SVTFLIHEVPKED
+561 SITFLIHEELKE
-574 EKGMVDEAGLIASA
+574 EESLVDEAGLIASA

-606 VDGKDSSYLRDAMYK
+606 EDGKDIPYLREGMYK

-690 VGDDALLAMRM
+690 VGDDALFAMRM
-701 KYSDGSLWQNMVDY
+701 KYTDGGLWQNMVDY
-715 IYEHDAA
+715 VHEHDAI
-722 NDIKKAYEILLGFR
+722 DDVKKAYEILLGFR

-767 EQWIVN
+767 EQWIAN

-848 QPALYESEQFGIGLP
+848 QPALYESDQFGIGLP

-874 ETEPS
+874 ETEQS
-879 LLSLAITM
+879 LLSMAIGM

-912 YISTSYKQGKSFA
+912 FISTSHRQGKSFA

-933 SQYSSAFAS
+933 SQYSSAYAT
-942 LPSLDQGIYTFQTKL
+942 LPSIEQGSYTFQTKL
-957 IVQAD
+957 IVQGD
-962 EPEKEISIPIY
+962 EQEKEISIPIHI
-973 MQRTLNEVQ
+973 QKTLNESQ
-982 SIQEVEK
+982 SMQEVEK
-989 KLYQTDLH
+989 KSYQGDLQ
-997 LFDKTKQEYKDE
+997 LFGTTKQEYKDE

-1046 NDEHHEDITSAQFG
+1046 NDENHEDITSAQFG

-1071 KWVNEDDVNEDMI
+1071 KWVNVADVNEDMI
-1084 DSIIDTIIQNH
+1084 DSIIDDIIQNH
-1095 MSHSVEK
+1095 MSYSLEK
-1102 EEVKQRMRRL
+1102 DMVKQRMRRL
-1112 CHAIGTSNLIQ
+1112 CQSIGTSNLMQ
-1123 RHHSSLINVKT
+1123 RHHTSLINVKT

-1148 VIYDLMIENQ
+1148 VIYDLLIENE

-1167 KTNGCSTQEQVDIL
+1167 KTNGCSTQEQMDIL
-1181 TKRYTLQMRYYAYVL
+1181 TERYTLQMRYYAYVL
-1196 SLLKPGQFSYT
+1196 SLLKPGQFTYT
-1207 ARLLFTNMI
+1207 TRLLFTNMI
-1216 ATSTDESEW
+1216 AKSADESEW
-1225 TRIIK
+1225 TRTIK
-1230 VDLVD
+1230 VDMVD
-1235 MPQIS
+1235 MPRIY
-1240 EEIKSHISQ
+1240 EEIKRHILQ

>member
-1 MKPDREIHSRA
+1 
-12 FFIDG
+12 
-17 IEPMKETREQILGK
+17 MKETREQILGK

-127 FCSQIVRN
+127 FCSQIVRE
-135 FPLEAHVPHT
+135 FPLEANVPHT
-145 LIPLPKSKAAVM
+145 LTPLQKSKAVMM
-157 RKQCIEDALIHF
+157 RKECIEDALIHF
-169 LNGEH
+169 LNAEH
-174 PESELI
+174 PQSELI

-202 GKLALSTLEEIVKN
+202 GKLALATLEEILKN
-216 EDDIIIQKSWNF
+216 EDDIIIQNAWKS

-234 ESFTIIFQAIDQLPG
+234 DSLSTLFQAIDQLPG
-249 YRNADFIAQEL
+249 YRNADFIKQEL
-260 MNKWEE
+260 VNKWEE
-266 LRVLKEDFTLGEF
+266 LRVLKEDFTLGQF

-295 ELISKYMT
+295 ELISKYIT
-303 QKGETASQFKKY
+303 QKGETATQFKKY

-338 EGLCIIGTIGLKH
+338 EGLRIIGTIGLKH

-362 LQFARLI
+362 LKFARLI

-522 NDLFSTLMGNVSI
+522 NDLFSRLMGNESI
-535 DFEVAYEP
+535 DYEVAYEP
-543 MIAGRNVSQE
+543 MIAGRNISQE

-561 SVTFLIHEVPKED
+561 SITFLIHEASKE
-574 EKGMVDEAGLIASA
+574 EESLVDEAGLIASA

-606 VDGKDSSYLRDAMYK
+606 EDGKDIPFLREGMYK

-690 VGDDALLAMRM
+690 VGDDALFAMRM
-701 KYSDGSLWQNMVDY
+701 KYTDGGLWQNMVDY
-715 IYEHDAA
+715 VHEHDAMDA
-722 NDIKKAYEILLGFR
+722 VKKAYEILLGFR

-767 EQWIVN
+767 EQWIAN

-848 QPALYESEQFGIGLP
+848 QPALYESDQFGIGLP

-874 ETEPS
+874 ETEQS
-879 LLSLAITM
+879 LLSMAIGM

-912 YISTSYKQGKSFA
+912 FISTSHKQGKSFA

-933 SQYSSAFAS
+933 SQYSSAYAI
-942 LPSLDQGIYTFQTKL
+942 LPSYEQGSYTFQTKL
-957 IVQAD
+957 IIQGD
-962 EPEKEISIPIY
+962 EQEKEISIPIHI
-973 MQRTLNEVQ
+973 QKTLNESQ
-982 SIQEVEK
+982 SMEEVEK
-989 KLYQTDLH
+989 KSYQGNLQ
-997 LFDKTKQEYKDE
+997 LFEKTKQEYKDE

-1046 NDEHHEDITSAQFG
+1046 NDENHEDITSAQFG

-1071 KWVNEDDVNEDMI
+1071 NWVNAAGVNEDMI
-1084 DSIIDTIIQNH
+1084 DSIIDDIIHNH
-1095 MSHSVEK
+1095 MSHSLEK
-1102 EEVKQRMRRL
+1102 DEVKQRMRRL
-1112 CHAIGTSNLIQ
+1112 CHAIGTSNLMQ
-1123 RHHSSLINVKT
+1123 RHQTSLINAKT
-1134 EYSLTIPIEDDFFC
+1134 EYSLTIPVEDDFFG
-1148 VIYDLMIENQ
+1148 VIYDLLIENE
-1158 NGEWEIWDW
+1158 NGELEIWDW
-1167 KTNGCSTQEQVDIL
+1167 KTNGCSTQEQMDIL
-1181 TKRYTLQMRYYAYVL
+1181 TERYTLQMRYYAYVL
-1196 SLLKPGQFSYT
+1196 SLLKPGQFTYT
-1207 ARLLFTNMI
+1207 TRLLFTNMI
-1216 ATSTDESEW
+1216 TKSGDESEW
-1225 TRIIK
+1225 TRTIK
-1230 VDLVD
+1230 VDMVD
-1235 MPQIS
+1235 MPRIY